1 MKRLYLLSLLIML
14 FVSTSALA
22 SPRTF
27 SQAKAIAERKAALLG
42 IKIDKKAAAKA
53 PSMNGE
59 TTTAVSPYYVFPFG
73 ENKGFAIVSGDDD
86 MPEIVGYADH
96 GTYDANNMPAAM
108 AAFLNNYRATIEA
121 MKQGNASAIK
131 NIAEAKALRAN
142 NTRATTAVSPLLG
155 DIKWNQSEPYNNM
168 CPKYDGTNL
177 SATGCVA
184 TAMAQVMMYWKYPKE
199 LKADINEYET
209 STHKLT
215 IAGETKGQKYDW
227 DNMLPTYTNNNYT
240 QTEADAVA
248 KLMLHCGKAVKMDYN
263 KESGANVTPAILA
276 KYFGY
281 DSDLMLDLPRSSFT
295 LAEWTALIDQELQAR
310 RPILYSGQTTDGGH
324 QFVCDGSDGN
334 GLYHINWGWGGFQ
347 DGYFDITILNPGQ
360 GGIGAGNVTDGYN
373 RSCYMIIGIQPDN
386 GKVDKPLTECPFVMV
401 LEGSYNGHSTGIELT
416 KPTRKNAT
424 DKFSI
429 TIKDWW
435 GNPTSNHFKGKLG
448 YGISNGKG
456 GYQLISKTIDRELTA
471 VKEDGSGSSTGTT
484 FTIDYAFPP
493 TGTYTIYAIYSTD
506 NGKTWKKCGYEGMRP
521 YVVES
526 TATTLS
532 LVKTQ
537 LTADITTDETHYN
550 GVEGTFKLSIT
561 NTGDDD
567 FIGLINVY
575 TSSTATR
582 PDDAIAQPYMTIPAH
597 STVTRN
603 VGITPTAV
611 GDMYVWIEDGE
622 SGEMLLNA
630 KNFNVEQSTA
640 PSFVLEKV
648 ETNATPNAYELEN
661 ARHNNYIVKAPRV
674 DDDKAEF
681 TYYIKN
687 NGGTASVKC
696 WTIAINAETNRGPY
710 TERTIK
716 FPGNGS
722 VTTIS
727 YSYTPKQV
735 GSNTMYGDIRLFNT
749 ETPEQ
754 RINITSKI
762 PNITYYLLNN
772 GIEVGSYEMAAIYPL
787 VYIAGKPNAISGVT
801 DSASSYVLG
810 GTSEIT
816 ILTEKAEHLSI
827 FRIDGSKVCDVIT
840 EANTAKHVTV
850 APGLY
855 IVRGKKIVVK

>member
-1 MKRLYLLSLLIML
+1 MKRLYLLSMLIML
-14 FVSTSALA
+14 FVSTPALA

-42 IKIDKKAAAKA
+42 IKIDSKAAAKA
-53 PSMNGE
+53 PSMNGG
-59 TTTAVSPYYVFPFG
+59 TATAVSPYYVFPFG

-155 DIKWNQSEPYNNM
+155 DIKWNQSTPYNNM
-168 CPKYDGTNL
+168 CPKYDDTNL

-184 TAMAQVMMYWKYPKE
+184 TAMAQVMMYWKYPNE
-199 LKADINEYET
+199 LKADINEYTT

-215 IAGETKGQKYDW
+215 VAGETKGQKYDW
-227 DNMLPTYTNNNYT
+227 DNMLPSYYSGNYNQT
-240 QTEADAVA
+240 QADAVA
-248 KLMLHCGKAVKMDYN
+248 KLMLHCGKAVEMDYGM
-263 KESGANVTPAILA
+263 ESGAIVTPGHLA

-281 DSDLMLDLPRSSFT
+281 DSDLMLDLSRTCFT
-295 LAEWTALIDQELQAR
+295 LAEWTAIIDKELQAK
-310 RPILYSGQTTDGGH
+310 RPILYSGRTTEGGH

-334 GLYHINWGWGGFQ
+334 GLYHINWGWGGYQ

-373 RSCYMIIGIQPDN
+373 RYCDMIIGIQPDN
-386 GKVDKPLTECPFVMV
+386 GKVDEPLVEIPFITVF
-401 LEGSYNGHSTGIELT
+401 YNDDQGHATGIELT
-416 KPTRKNAT
+416 KPTRQSTNE
-424 DKFSI
+424 KFSI
-429 TIKDWW
+429 NIKEWLANLTYNDF
-435 GNPTSNHFKGKLG
+435 NGKFG
-448 YGISNGKG
+448 YGISDGNG
-456 GYQLISKTIDRELTA
+456 GYQLVSNVENRKLTA
-471 VKEDGSGSSTGTT
+471 GVGKEQVVYDKTT
-484 FTIDYAFPP
+484 FNIDYAFAPNK
-493 TGTYTIYAIYSTD
+493 TYTIYAIYSTD
-506 NGKTWKKCGYEGMRP
+506 NGKTWKKCAYYYMQP
-521 YVVES
+521 YVVKS

-537 LTADITTDETHYN
+537 LTANITTKETQYS
-550 GVEGTFKLSIT
+550 GVEGTFELSIT
-561 NTGDDD
+561 NNGDDE
-567 FIGLINVY
+567 FIGLINAY
-575 TSSTATR
+575 TSSTATC

-597 STVTRN
+597 STVTREI
-603 VGITPTAV
+603 GITPTTA

-622 SGEMLLNA
+622 SGEMLVNA
-630 KNFNVEQSTA
+630 KKFNAEQSTA

-648 ETNATPNAYELEN
+648 ETNTTPNAYELEN
-661 ARHNNYIVKAPRV
+661 ARYKNNIVKAPRV

-696 WTIAINAETNRGPY
+696 WVIAFNAETNSGPY

-727 YSYTPKQV
+727 GSFTPEQV
-735 GSNTMYGDIRLFNT
+735 GSNTMIGELRLLNT
-749 ETPEQ
+749 EDKEP
-754 RINITSKI
+754 
-762 PNITYYLLNN
+762 
-772 GIEVGSYEMAAIYPL
+772 IEVHTDLPNVPYYVLVDGKEYGYYPFKAINPL
-787 VYIAGKPNAISGVT
+787 VYIAGKPNAISGVM

-816 ILTEKAEHLSI
+816 ILTEKAERLAI
-827 FRIDGSKVCDVIT
+827 YRIDGSKVCDVIT

-855 IVRGKKIVVK
+855 IVKGKKVAVR

>member
-14 FVSTSALA
+14 FVSTAALA

-53 PSMNGE
+53 PSMNGG

-227 DNMLPTYTNNNYT
+227 DNMLHTYTNNNYT
-240 QTEADAVA
+240 QTQADAVA
-248 KLMLHCGKAVKMDYN
+248 KLILHCGKAVEMDYGE
-263 KESGANVTPAILA
+263 ESGAIVTPGRLA

-281 DSDLMLDLPRSSFT
+281 DSDLMLDLMRSCFT
-295 LAEWTALIDQELQAR
+295 LAEWTAIIDKELQAK
-310 RPILYSGQTTDGGH
+310 RPILYSGRTTNGGH

-334 GLYHINWGWGGFQ
+334 GLYHINWGWGGYQ

-373 RSCYMIIGIQPDN
+373 RGCDMIIGIQPDN
-386 GKVDKPLTECPFVMV
+386 GKVDEPLAKIPSLIIEY
-401 LEGSYNGHSTGIELT
+401 YNSDDFTSGIELT
-416 KPTRKNAT
+416 KATRNNT
-424 DKFSI
+424 TEDFTI
-429 TIKDWW
+429 TINDCWD
-435 GNPTSNHFKGKLG
+435 NIYSTNIECLCG
-448 YGISNGKG
+448 YGISDGKG
-456 GYQLISKTIDRELTA
+456 GFKLISETENILMNGMRFGTILTINNRF
-471 VKEDGSGSSTGTT
+471 S
-484 FTIDYAFPP
+484 PN
-493 TGTYTIYAIYSTD
+493 GTYTIYAIYSTD
-506 NGKTWKKCGYEGMRP
+506 NGKTWKKCAYYYMRP
-521 YVVES
+521 YVVKA

-537 LTADITTDETHYN
+537 LTAEITSKETQYS
-550 GVEGTFKLSIT
+550 GVEGTFELSIT
-561 NTGDDD
+561 NNGDDE
-567 FIGLINVY
+567 FIGLINAY
-575 TSSTATR
+575 TSSTATC

-597 STVTRN
+597 STVTREI
-603 VGITPTAV
+603 GITPTAV
-611 GDMYVWIEDGE
+611 GDMFVWIEDGE

-630 KNFNVEQSTA
+630 KKFNVEQSTA

-661 ARHNNYIVKAPRV
+661 ARYINSIVKAPRV

-696 WTIAINAETNRGPY
+696 WTIALNAETNRGPY

-716 FPGNGS
+716 IPGNGS

-727 YSYTPKQV
+727 YSYTPEQV
-735 GSNTMYGDIRLFNT
+735 GSNTMYGEIRLFNT
-749 ETPEQ
+749 ETKKQIE
-754 RINITSKI
+754 ITTELPKV
-762 PNITYYLLNN
+762 PYYLLVDGKEN
-772 GIEVGSYEMAAIYPL
+772 GYYPFEAIKPL

-810 GTSEIT
+810 STGEIT
-816 ILTEKAEHLSI
+816 ILTEKAERLAI
-827 FRIDGSKVCDVIT
+827 YRIDGSKVCDVIT
-840 EANTAKHVTV
+840 EPNTAKHVTV

>member
-1 MKRLYLLSLLIML
+1 MLIML

-53 PSMNGE
+53 PSMNGGI
-59 TTTAVSPYYVFPFG
+59 TTAVSPYYVFPFG

-168 CPKYDGTNL
+168 CPSYDGTNL

-184 TAMAQVMMYWKYPKE
+184 TAMAQIMMYWKYPKE
-199 LKADINEYET
+199 LKADINKYET
-209 STHKLT
+209 YTHKLQV
-215 IAGETKGQKYDW
+215 AGELKGQKYDW

-240 QTEADAVA
+240 QTQADAVA
-248 KLMLHCGKAVKMDYN
+248 KLMLHCGKAVEMDYGE
-263 KESGANVTPAILA
+263 ESGAIVTPGRLA

-281 DSDLMLDLPRSSFT
+281 DSDLMLDLSRTCFT
-295 LAEWTALIDQELQAR
+295 LAEWTAIIDKELQAK
-310 RPILYSGQTTDGGH
+310 RPILYSGRTTNGGH

-334 GLYHINWGWGGFQ
+334 GLYHINWGWSGAG
-347 DGYFDITILNPGQ
+347 DGYFDITILNPSQ
-360 GGIGAGNVTDGYN
+360 GGIGAGNISDGFN

-386 GKVDKPLTECPFVMV
+386 GKVDEPLTECPFVMV
-401 LEGSYNGHSTGIELT
+401 LDGSYNGHSTGIELT
-416 KPTRKNAT
+416 KPTRKSAT

-448 YGISNGKG
+448 YGISDGKG
-456 GYQLISKTIDRELTA
+456 GYQLISKTTDLELTA
-471 VKEDGSGSSTGTT
+471 VNEDGSGNYKGTT

-521 YVVES
+521 YVVKS
-526 TATTLS
+526 SLTQLS

-537 LTADITTDETHYN
+537 LTADIATDETNYS
-550 GVEGTFKLSIT
+550 GIESTFKLSVT
-561 NTGDDD
+561 NNSDDE
-567 FIGLINVY
+567 FMGLINLY
-575 TSSTATR
+575 TSNTTTQ
-582 PDDAIAQPYMTIPAH
+582 PDDAVEGLYMTIPAH

-603 VGITPTAV
+603 VGITPTTA
-611 GDMYVWIEDGE
+611 GNMYVWVEDSEGQE
-622 SGEMLLNA
+622 LLLNA
-630 KNFNVEQSTA
+630 KKFNVEQTTA
-640 PSFVLEKV
+640 PSLVLEKV
-648 ETNATPNAYELEN
+648 ETNATPYAYERKN
-661 ARHNNYIVKAPRV
+661 ARYSTNNVKVPRV

-681 TYYIKN
+681 KYYIRN
-687 NGGTASVKC
+687 NGGTTSVKC
-696 WTIAINAETNRGPY
+696 WLIAFNTETGKGPY
-710 TERTIK
+710 TEKTIRI
-716 FPGNGS
+716 PGNGS
-722 VTTIS
+722 TTTIS
-727 YSYTPKQV
+727 YEFTPEQI
-735 GSNTMYGDIRLFNT
+735 GSNTLMGELRLFNT
-749 ETPEQ
+749 ETNAQITIPTSLPKIKYYVLVDGKENGYYE
-754 RINITSKI
+754 IN
-762 PNITYYLLNN
+762 
-772 GIEVGSYEMAAIYPL
+772 AINPL
-787 VYIAGKPNAISGVT
+787 VYVAGKPNAISGVT
-801 DSASSYVLG
+801 DSASSYVIG

-816 ILTEKAEHLSI
+816 ILTEKAERLPI

>member
-1 MKRLYLLSLLIML
+1 MKRLYLFSMLMML

-42 IKIDKKAAAKA
+42 IKIDSKAAAKA
-53 PSMNGE
+53 PSMNGGIA
-59 TTTAVSPYYVFPFG
+59 TAVSPYYVFPFG

-155 DIKWNQSEPYNNM
+155 DIKWNQSTPYNNM
-168 CPKYDGTNL
+168 CPKYDDTNL

-184 TAMAQVMMYWKYPKE
+184 TAMAQVMMYWKYPNE
-199 LKADINEYET
+199 LKADIQGYKT
-209 STHKLT
+209 STHELT
-215 IAGETKGQKYDW
+215 VAGETKGQKYDW
-227 DNMLPTYTNNNYT
+227 ENMLPSYYSGNYNQT
-240 QTEADAVA
+240 QADAVA
-248 KLMLHCGKAVKMDYN
+248 KLMLHCGKAVEMDYGE
-263 KESGANVTPAILA
+263 ESGAIVTPGHLA

-281 DSDLMLDLPRSSFT
+281 DSDLMLDLSRTCFT
-295 LAEWTALIDQELQAR
+295 LAEWTAIIDKELQAK
-310 RPILYSGQTTDGGH
+310 RPILYSGLTTEGGH

-334 GLYHINWGWGGFQ
+334 GLYHINWGWGGYQ

-373 RSCYMIIGIQPDN
+373 RYCDMIIGIQPDN
-386 GKVDKPLTECPFVMV
+386 GKVDEPLAEIPS
-401 LEGSYNGHSTGIELT
+401 LIIEYYNSNDFTSGIELT
-416 KPTRKNAT
+416 KATRNNT
-424 DKFSI
+424 TEDFTI
-429 TIKDWW
+429 TINDCWD
-435 GNPTSNHFKGKLG
+435 NVYSTNTECLCG
-448 YGISNGKG
+448 YGISDGKG
-456 GYQLISKTIDRELTA
+456 GYKLISETENILMNGTRFGTILTINNRF
-471 VKEDGSGSSTGTT
+471 S
-484 FTIDYAFPP
+484 PN
-493 TGTYTIYAIYSTD
+493 GTYTIYAIYSTD
-506 NGKTWKKCGYEGMRP
+506 NGKTWKKCAYYYMQP
-521 YVVES
+521 YVVKS

-537 LTADITTDETHYN
+537 LTADITTKETQYS
-550 GVEGTFKLSIT
+550 GVEGTFELSIT
-561 NTGDDD
+561 NNGDDE
-567 FIGLINVY
+567 FIGLINAY
-575 TSSTATR
+575 TSSTATC

-597 STVTRN
+597 STVIREI
-603 VGITPTAV
+603 GITPTAV

-622 SGEMLLNA
+622 SGEMLLSAKKFNA
-630 KNFNVEQSTA
+630 EQSTA

-648 ETNATPNAYELEN
+648 ETNATPDAYELEN
-661 ARHNNYIVKAPRV
+661 ARYKNNIVKAPRV

-696 WTIAINAETNRGPY
+696 WVIAFNAETNSGPY

-727 YSYTPKQV
+727 YSYTPEQV
-735 GSNTMYGDIRLFNT
+735 GSNTMIGGLRLLNT
-749 ETPEQ
+749 EDKEP
-754 RINITSKI
+754 
-762 PNITYYLLNN
+762 
-772 GIEVGSYEMAAIYPL
+772 IEVHTDLPNVPYYVLVDGKENGYYPFKAINPL
-787 VYIAGKPNAISGVT
+787 VYVAGKPNAISGVM

-816 ILTEKAEHLSI
+816 ILTEKAERLAI
-827 FRIDGSKVCDVIT
+827 YRINGSKVCDVIT

-855 IVRGKKIVVK
+855 IVKGKKVAVR

>member
-1 MKRLYLLSLLIML
+1 MKRLYLLSMLIML

-53 PSMNGE
+53 PSMNGVIA
-59 TTTAVSPYYVFPFG
+59 TAVSPYYVFPFG

-155 DIKWNQSEPYNNM
+155 DIKWNQSTPYNNM
-168 CPKYDGTNL
+168 CPKYDDTNL

-199 LKADINEYET
+199 LKADINEYKT
-209 STHKLT
+209 STHELT
-215 IAGETKGQKYDW
+215 VAGETKGQKYDW
-227 DNMLPTYTNNNYT
+227 DNMLPSYSNVNYT
-240 QTEADAVA
+240 QTQADAVA
-248 KLMLHCGKAVKMDYN
+248 KLMLHCGKVVEMDYGE
-263 KESGANVTPAILA
+263 ESGAIVTPDHLA

-281 DSDLMLDLPRSSFT
+281 DSDLMLDLSRTCFT
-295 LAEWTALIDQELQAR
+295 LAEWTAIIDKELQAK
-310 RPILYSGQTTDGGH
+310 RPILYSGLTTEGGH

-334 GLYHINWGWGGFQ
+334 GLYHINWGWGGYQ

-373 RSCYMIIGIQPDN
+373 RYCDMIIGIQPDN
-386 GKVDKPLTECPFVMV
+386 GKVDEPLAEIPS
-401 LEGSYNGHSTGIELT
+401 LIIEYYNSNDFTSGIELT
-416 KPTRKNAT
+416 KATRNNT
-424 DKFSI
+424 TEDFTI
-429 TIKDWW
+429 TINDCWD
-435 GNPTSNHFKGKLG
+435 NVYSTNTECLCG
-448 YGISNGKG
+448 YGISDGKG
-456 GYQLISKTIDRELTA
+456 GYKLISETENILMNGTRFGTILTINNRF
-471 VKEDGSGSSTGTT
+471 S
-484 FTIDYAFPP
+484 PN
-493 TGTYTIYAIYSTD
+493 GTYTIYAIYSTD
-506 NGKTWKKCGYEGMRP
+506 NGKTWKKCAYYYMQP
-521 YVVES
+521 YVVKS

-537 LTADITTDETHYN
+537 LTAEITSKETQYS
-550 GVEGTFKLSIT
+550 GVEGTFELSIT
-561 NTGDDD
+561 NNGDDD
-567 FIGLINVY
+567 FIGLINAY
-575 TSSTATR
+575 TSSTTTC

-597 STVTRN
+597 STVIREI
-603 VGITPTAV
+603 GITPTTA

-622 SGEMLLNA
+622 SGEMLVNA
-630 KNFNVEQSTA
+630 KKFNAEQSTA

-648 ETNATPNAYELEN
+648 ETNATPYAYELEN
-661 ARHNNYIVKAPRV
+661 ARYINSIVKAPRV

-696 WTIAINAETNRGPY
+696 WVIAFNAETNSGPY

-722 VTTIS
+722 ITTIS
-727 YSYTPKQV
+727 GSFTPEQV
-735 GSNTMYGDIRLFNT
+735 GSNTMIGELRLLNT
-749 ETPEQ
+749 ENEKPIEITTDLPNVPYYVLVDGKEYGYYPFKA
-754 RINITSKI
+754 IN
-762 PNITYYLLNN
+762 
-772 GIEVGSYEMAAIYPL
+772 PL
-787 VYIAGKPNAISGVT
+787 VYIAGKPNAISGVM

-816 ILTEKAEHLSI
+816 ILTEKAERLAI
-827 FRIDGSKVCDVIT
+827 YRIDGSKVCDVIT

-855 IVRGKKIVVK
+855 IVKGKKVVVR

>member
-53 PSMNGE
+53 PSMNGG

-184 TAMAQVMMYWKYPKE
+184 TAMAQVMMYWKYPNE
-199 LKADINEYET
+199 LKADIQGYKT
-209 STHKLT
+209 STHELT
-215 IAGETKGQKYDW
+215 VAGELKGQKYDW
-227 DNMLPTYTNNNYT
+227 DNMLPTYTINNYT
-240 QTEADAVA
+240 QTQADAVA
-248 KLMLHCGKAVKMDYN
+248 KLMLHCGKAVEMDYGE
-263 KESGANVTPAILA
+263 ESGANVTPGCLA

-281 DSDLMLDLPRSSFT
+281 DSDLMLNLSRTCFT
-295 LAEWTALIDQELQAR
+295 LAEWTAIIDKELQAK
-310 RPILYSGQTTDGGH
+310 RPILYSGRTTEGGH
-324 QFVCDGSDGN
+324 QFVCDGSDSN
-334 GLYHINWGWGGFQ
+334 GLYHINWGWGGYQ

-373 RSCYMIIGIQPDN
+373 RYCDMIIGIQPDN
-386 GKVDKPLTECPFVMV
+386 GKVDEPLAEIPS
-401 LEGSYNGHSTGIELT
+401 LIIEYYNSNDFTSGIELT
-416 KPTRKNAT
+416 KATRNNT
-424 DKFSI
+424 TEDFTI
-429 TIKDWW
+429 TINDCWD
-435 GNPTSNHFKGKLG
+435 NVYSTNTECLCG
-448 YGISNGKG
+448 YGISDGKG
-456 GYQLISKTIDRELTA
+456 GYKLISETENILMNGTRFGTILKINNRF
-471 VKEDGSGSSTGTT
+471 S
-484 FTIDYAFPP
+484 PN
-493 TGTYTIYAIYSTD
+493 GTYTIYAIYSTD
-506 NGKTWKKCGYEGMRP
+506 NGKTWKKCAYYYMQP
-521 YVVES
+521 YVVKS

-537 LTADITTDETHYN
+537 LTADITTKETQYS
-550 GVEGTFKLSIT
+550 GVEGTFELSIT
-561 NTGDDD
+561 NNGDDD
-567 FIGLINVY
+567 FIGLINAY
-575 TSSTATR
+575 TSSTATC

-597 STVTRN
+597 STVTREI
-603 VGITPTAV
+603 GITPTTA

-630 KNFNVEQSTA
+630 KKFNAEQSTA

-648 ETNATPNAYELEN
+648 ETNTTSNAYELEN
-661 ARHNNYIVKAPRV
+661 ARYKNNIVKAPRV

-696 WTIAINAETNRGPY
+696 WVIAFNAETNSGPY
-710 TERTIK
+710 TERIIK

-727 YSYTPKQV
+727 GSFTPEQV
-735 GSNTMYGDIRLFNT
+735 GSNTMIGELRLLNT
-749 ETPEQ
+749 EDKEP
-754 RINITSKI
+754 
-762 PNITYYLLNN
+762 
-772 GIEVGSYEMAAIYPL
+772 IEVHTDLPNVPYYVLVNGEVIGYYNLKAINPL
-787 VYIAGKPNAISGVT
+787 VYVAGKPNAISGVM
-801 DSASSYVLG
+801 DSASSYVLS

-816 ILTEKAEHLSI
+816 ILTEKAERLVI
-827 FRIDGSKVCDVIT
+827 YRIDGSKVCDVIT

-855 IVRGKKIVVK
+855 IVKGKKVAVR

>member
-1 MKRLYLLSLLIML
+1 MLIML

-53 PSMNGE
+53 PSMNGG

-96 GTYDANNMPAAM
+96 GTYDANKMPAAM

-142 NTRATTAVSPLLG
+142 STRATTAVSPLLG
-155 DIKWNQSEPYNNM
+155 DIKWNQSTPYNNM
-168 CPKYDGTNL
+168 CPKYDDTNL

-184 TAMAQVMMYWKYPKE
+184 TAMAQVMMYWKYPNE
-199 LKADINEYET
+199 LKTDINEYKT
-209 STHKLT
+209 STHELT
-215 IAGETKGQKYDW
+215 VAGETKGQKYDW
-227 DNMLPTYTNNNYT
+227 DNMLPSYSNVNYNQT
-240 QTEADAVA
+240 QADAVA
-248 KLMLHCGKAVKMDYN
+248 KLMLHCGKAVEMDYGE
-263 KESGANVTPAILA
+263 ESGAIVTPDHLA

-281 DSDLMLDLPRSSFT
+281 DSDLMLDLSRTCFT
-295 LAEWTALIDQELQAR
+295 LAEWTAIIDKELQAK
-310 RPILYSGQTTDGGH
+310 RPILYSGLTTNGGH

-334 GLYHINWGWGGFQ
+334 GLYHINWGWGGYQ

-373 RSCYMIIGIQPDN
+373 RYCDMIIGIQPDN
-386 GKVDKPLTECPFVMV
+386 GKVDEPLAEIPS
-401 LEGSYNGHSTGIELT
+401 LIIEYYNSNDFTSGIELT
-416 KPTRKNAT
+416 KATRNNT
-424 DKFSI
+424 TEDFTI
-429 TIKDWW
+429 TINDCWD
-435 GNPTSNHFKGKLG
+435 NVYSTNTECLCG
-448 YGISNGKG
+448 YGISDGKG
-456 GYQLISKTIDRELTA
+456 GYKLISETENILMNGTRFGTILTINNRF
-471 VKEDGSGSSTGTT
+471 S
-484 FTIDYAFPP
+484 PN
-493 TGTYTIYAIYSTD
+493 GTYTIYAIYSTD
-506 NGKTWKKCGYEGMRP
+506 NGKTWKKCAYYYMQP
-521 YVVES
+521 YVVKS

-537 LTADITTDETHYN
+537 LTADITTRETQYS
-550 GVEGTFKLSIT
+550 GVEGTFELSIT
-561 NTGDDD
+561 NNGDDE
-567 FIGLINVY
+567 FIGLINAY
-575 TSSTATR
+575 TSSTTTC

-597 STVTRN
+597 STVIREI
-603 VGITPTAV
+603 GITPTTV

-630 KNFNVEQSTA
+630 KKFNVEQSTA

-648 ETNATPNAYELEN
+648 ETNTTPDAYELEN
-661 ARHNNYIVKAPRV
+661 ARYINSIVKAPRV

-696 WTIAINAETNRGPY
+696 WVIAFNAETNSGPY

-727 YSYTPKQV
+727 GSFTPEQV
-735 GSNTMYGDIRLFNT
+735 GSNTMIGGLRLLNT
-749 ETPEQ
+749 EGKEP
-754 RINITSKI
+754 
-762 PNITYYLLNN
+762 
-772 GIEVGSYEMAAIYPL
+772 IEVHTDLPNVPYYVLVDGKENGYYPFKAINPL
-787 VYIAGKPNAISGVT
+787 VYVAGKPNAINGVM

-816 ILTEKAEHLSI
+816 ILTEKAERLAI
-827 FRIDGSKVCDVIT
+827 YRIDGSKVCDVIT

-855 IVRGKKIVVK
+855 IVKGKKVAVR

>member
-1 MKRLYLLSLLIML
+1 MLIML

-42 IKIDKKAAAKA
+42 IKIDSKAAAKA
-53 PSMNGE
+53 PSMNGG
-59 TTTAVSPYYVFPFG
+59 TATAVSPYYVFPFG

-155 DIKWNQSEPYNNM
+155 DIKWNQSTPYNNM
-168 CPKYDGTNL
+168 CPKYDDTNL

-184 TAMAQVMMYWKYPKE
+184 TAMAQVMMYWKYPNE
-199 LKADINEYET
+199 LKADINEYTT

-215 IAGETKGQKYDW
+215 VAGETKGQKYDW
-227 DNMLPTYTNNNYT
+227 DNMLPSYYSGNYNQT
-240 QTEADAVA
+240 QADAVA
-248 KLMLHCGKAVKMDYN
+248 KLMLHCGKAVEMDYGM
-263 KESGANVTPAILA
+263 ESGAIVTPGHLA

-281 DSDLMLDLPRSSFT
+281 DSDLMLDLSRTCFT
-295 LAEWTALIDQELQAR
+295 LAEWTAIIDKELQAK
-310 RPILYSGQTTDGGH
+310 RPILYSGRTTEGGH

-334 GLYHINWGWGGFQ
+334 GLYHINWGWGGYQ

-373 RSCYMIIGIQPDN
+373 RYCDMIIGIQPDN
-386 GKVDKPLTECPFVMV
+386 GKVDEPLVEIPFITVF
-401 LEGSYNGHSTGIELT
+401 YNDDQGHATGIELT
-416 KPTRKNAT
+416 KPTRQSTNE
-424 DKFSI
+424 KFSI
-429 TIKDWW
+429 NIKEWLANLTYNDF
-435 GNPTSNHFKGKLG
+435 NGKFG
-448 YGISNGKG
+448 YGISDGNG
-456 GYQLISKTIDRELTA
+456 GYQLVSNVENRKLTA
-471 VKEDGSGSSTGTT
+471 GVGKEQVVYDKTT
-484 FTIDYAFPP
+484 FNIDYAFAPNK
-493 TGTYTIYAIYSTD
+493 TYTIYAIYSTD
-506 NGKTWKKCGYEGMRP
+506 NGKTWKKCAYYYMQP
-521 YVVES
+521 YVVKS

-537 LTADITTDETHYN
+537 LTADITTKETQYS
-550 GVEGTFKLSIT
+550 GVEGTFELSIT
-561 NTGDDD
+561 NNGDDE
-567 FIGLINVY
+567 FIGLINAY
-575 TSSTATR
+575 TSSTATC

-597 STVTRN
+597 STVTREI
-603 VGITPTAV
+603 GITPTTA

-622 SGEMLLNA
+622 SGEMLVNA
-630 KNFNVEQSTA
+630 KKFNAEQSTA

-648 ETNATPNAYELEN
+648 ETNTTPNAYELEN
-661 ARHNNYIVKAPRV
+661 ARYKNNIVKAPRV

-696 WTIAINAETNRGPY
+696 WVIAFNAETNSGPY

-727 YSYTPKQV
+727 GSFTPEQV
-735 GSNTMYGDIRLFNT
+735 GSNTMIGELRLLNT
-749 ETPEQ
+749 EDKEP
-754 RINITSKI
+754 
-762 PNITYYLLNN
+762 
-772 GIEVGSYEMAAIYPL
+772 IEVHTDLPNVPYYVLVDGKEYGYYPFKAINPL
-787 VYIAGKPNAISGVT
+787 VYIAGKPNAISGVM

-816 ILTEKAEHLSI
+816 ILTEKAERLAI
-827 FRIDGSKVCDVIT
+827 YRIDGSKVCDVIT

-855 IVRGKKIVVK
+855 IVKGKKVAVR

>member
-53 PSMNGE
+53 PSMNGG

-184 TAMAQVMMYWKYPKE
+184 TAMAQVMMYWEYPKE
-199 LKADINEYET
+199 LKADINKYET

-240 QTEADAVA
+240 QTQADAVA
-248 KLMLHCGKAVKMDYN
+248 KLMLHCGKAVEMDYGE
-263 KESGANVTPAILA
+263 ESGANVTPGRLA

-281 DSDLMLDLPRSSFT
+281 DSDLMLDLMRSCFT
-295 LAEWTALIDQELQAR
+295 LAEWTAIIDKELQAK
-310 RPILYSGQTTDGGH
+310 RPILYSGRTTNGGH

-334 GLYHINWGWGGFQ
+334 GLYHINWGWGGYQ

-373 RSCYMIIGIQPDN
+373 RGCDMIIGIQPDN
-386 GKVDKPLTECPFVMV
+386 GKVDEPLADVPALRIQHFSNNNLT
-401 LEGSYNGHSTGIELT
+401 TGIDLT
-416 KPTRKNAT
+416 KATRTNINEDFT
-424 DKFSI
+424 I
-429 TIKDWW
+429 TINEWW
-435 GNPTSNHFKGKLG
+435 ANPYTTNINCIVG
-448 YGISNGKG
+448 YGISDGKG
-456 GYQLISKTIDRELTA
+456 GYELISKTENINM
-471 VKEDGSGSSTGTT
+471 DGIKDNGRYSLCGS
-484 FTIDYAFPP
+484 TITINNRFSPN
-493 TGTYTIYAIYSTD
+493 GTYTIYGIYSTD
-506 NGKTWKKCGYEGMRP
+506 NGKTWKKCAYYNMRP
-521 YVVES
+521 YVVKS
-526 TATTLS
+526 TATTLT

-561 NTGDDD
+561 NNGDDE
-567 FIGLINVY
+567 FIGLINAY
-575 TSSTATR
+575 TSSTTTCS
-582 PDDAIAQPYMTIPAH
+582 DDAIAQPYMTIPAH
-597 STVTRN
+597 STVTREI
-603 VGITPTAV
+603 GITPTAV

-630 KNFNVEQSTA
+630 KKFNVEQSTE
-640 PSFVLEKV
+640 PSYTIVSV
-648 ETNATPNAYELEN
+648 TTNATPGVYETEKAYIN
-661 ARHNNYIVKAPRV
+661 TDKVKVPRV
-674 DDDKAEF
+674 DDEKAEF
-681 TYYIKN
+681 TFGIRN
-687 NGGTASVKC
+687 NGGTGVLKYIFWVWNSENDSYKLVNTVYKKK
-696 WTIAINAETNRGPY
+696 I
-710 TERTIK
+710 
-716 FPGNGS
+716 PGNGEI
-722 VTTIS
+722 TYLPIS
-727 YSYTPKQV
+727 
-735 GSNTMYGDIRLFNT
+735 F
-749 ETPEQ
+749 TPEFAGG
-754 RINITSKI
+754 NT
-762 PNITYYLLNN
+762 
-772 GIEVGSYEMAAIYPL
+772 IYPL
-787 VYIAGKPNAISGVT
+787 IEQIDSNGKNDAIPTSLPNYFIPIVGNENYGYKFNGSNPVVYIAGKPNAISGVT

-816 ILTEKAEHLSI
+816 ILTEKAERLSI

-855 IVRGKKIVVK
+855 IVKGKKVAVR

>member
-53 PSMNGE
+53 PSMNGG

-177 SATGCVA
+177 SATECVA

-209 STHKLT
+209 YTHKLQV
-215 IAGETKGQKYDW
+215 AGESKGQKYDW

-240 QTEADAVA
+240 QTQADAVA
-248 KLMLHCGKAVKMDYN
+248 KLMLHCGKAVEMDYGE
-263 KESGANVTPAILA
+263 ESGANVTPGRLA

-281 DSDLMLDLPRSSFT
+281 DSDLMLDLMRSCFT
-295 LAEWTALIDQELQAR
+295 LAEWTAIIDKELQAK
-310 RPILYSGQTTDGGH
+310 RPILYSGRTTNGGH

-334 GLYHINWGWGGFQ
+334 GLYHINWGWGGYQ

-373 RSCYMIIGIQPDN
+373 RGCDMIIGIQPDN
-386 GKVDKPLTECPFVMV
+386 GKVDEPLADVPALRIQHFSNNNLT
-401 LEGSYNGHSTGIELT
+401 TGIDLT
-416 KPTRKNAT
+416 KATRTNINEDFT
-424 DKFSI
+424 I
-429 TIKDWW
+429 TINEWW
-435 GNPTSNHFKGKLG
+435 ANPYTTNINCIVG
-448 YGISNGKG
+448 YGISDGKG
-456 GYQLISKTIDRELTA
+456 GYELISKTENINM
-471 VKEDGSGSSTGTT
+471 DGIKDNGRYSLCGS
-484 FTIDYAFPP
+484 TITINNRFSPN
-493 TGTYTIYAIYSTD
+493 GTYTIYGIYSTD
-506 NGKTWKKCGYEGMRP
+506 NGKIWKKCAYYNMRP
-521 YVVES
+521 YVVKS
-526 TATTLS
+526 TATTLT

-537 LTADITTDETHYN
+537 LTAEITSKETQYS
-550 GVEGTFKLSIT
+550 GVEGTFELSIT
-561 NTGDDD
+561 NNGDDE
-567 FIGLINVY
+567 FIGLINAY
-575 TSSTATR
+575 TSSTATC

-597 STVTRN
+597 STVTREI
-603 VGITPTAV
+603 GITPTTV

-630 KNFNVEQSTA
+630 KKFNVEQSTE
-640 PSFVLEKV
+640 PSYTIVSV
-648 ETNATPNAYELEN
+648 TTNATPGVYETEKAYIN
-661 ARHNNYIVKAPRV
+661 TNKVKVPRV
-674 DDDKAEF
+674 DDEKAEF
-681 TYYIKN
+681 TFGIRN
-687 NGGTASVKC
+687 NGGTGVLKYVIWAWNIETGSMKAS
-696 WTIAINAETNRGPY
+696 RYY
-710 TERTIK
+710 TK
-716 FPGNGS
+716 KMQGNG
-722 VTTIS
+722 
-727 YSYTPKQV
+727 
-735 GSNTMYGDIRLFNT
+735 
-749 ETPEQ
+749 
-754 RINITSKI
+754 
-762 PNITYYLLNN
+762 NITYLSESFTPEFTGTNLFCPWIQIVDSNN
-772 GIEVGSYEMAAIYPL
+772 QYTNIPTSLPEYFIPCIEIEESGYNWKGERPL
-787 VYIAGKPNAISGVT
+787 VYIAGKPNAISGVVM

-816 ILTEKAEHLSI
+816 ILTEKAERLSI

-855 IVRGKKIVVK
+855 IVKGKKVAVR

>member
-1 MKRLYLLSLLIML
+1 MLIML

-42 IKIDKKAAAKA
+42 IKIDSKTAAKA
-53 PSMNGE
+53 PSMNGG
-59 TTTAVSPYYVFPFG
+59 TATAVSPYYVFPFG

-96 GTYDANNMPAAM
+96 GTYDANKMPAAM

-168 CPKYDGTNL
+168 CPKYDDTNL

-199 LKADINEYET
+199 LKADIQGYKT
-209 STHKLT
+209 STHELT
-215 IAGETKGQKYDW
+215 VAGETKGQKYDW
-227 DNMLPTYTNNNYT
+227 ENMLPSYYSGNYNQT
-240 QTEADAVA
+240 QADAVA
-248 KLMLHCGKAVKMDYN
+248 KLMLHCGKAVEMDYGM
-263 KESGANVTPAILA
+263 ESGAIVTPDHLA

-281 DSDLMLDLPRSSFT
+281 DSDLMLDLSRTCFT
-295 LAEWTALIDQELQAR
+295 LAEWTAIIDNELQAK
-310 RPILYSGQTTDGGH
+310 RPILYSGLTTEGGH

-334 GLYHINWGWGGFQ
+334 GLYHINWGWGGYQ

-373 RSCYMIIGIQPDN
+373 RYCDMIIGIQPDN
-386 GKVDKPLTECPFVMV
+386 GKVDEPLAEIPS
-401 LEGSYNGHSTGIELT
+401 LIIEYYNSNDFTSGIELT
-416 KPTRKNAT
+416 KATRNNT
-424 DKFSI
+424 TEDFTI
-429 TIKDWW
+429 TINDCWD
-435 GNPTSNHFKGKLG
+435 NVYSTNTECLCG
-448 YGISNGKG
+448 YGISDGKG
-456 GYQLISKTIDRELTA
+456 GYKLISETENILMNGTRFGTILTINNRF
-471 VKEDGSGSSTGTT
+471 S
-484 FTIDYAFPP
+484 PN
-493 TGTYTIYAIYSTD
+493 GTYTIYAIYSTD
-506 NGKTWKKCGYEGMRP
+506 NGKTWKKCAYYYMQP
-521 YVVES
+521 YVVKA

-537 LTADITTDETHYN
+537 LTADITSNEKQYS
-550 GVEGTFKLSIT
+550 GVEGTFELSIT
-561 NTGDDD
+561 NNGDDE
-567 FIGLINVY
+567 FIGLINAY
-575 TSSTATR
+575 TSSTATC

-597 STVTRN
+597 STVTREI
-603 VGITPTAV
+603 GITPTAV

-630 KNFNVEQSTA
+630 KKFNVEQSTA

-648 ETNATPNAYELEN
+648 ETNATPDAYELEN
-661 ARHNNYIVKAPRV
+661 ARYINSIVKAPRV

-710 TERTIK
+710 TKRTIK

-727 YSYTPKQV
+727 YSYTPEQV
-735 GSNTMYGDIRLFNT
+735 GSNTMYGEIRLFNT
-749 ETPEQ
+749 ENEKPIE
-754 RINITSKI
+754 ITTDL
-762 PNITYYLLNN
+762 PNVPYYVLVD
-772 GIEVGSYEMAAIYPL
+772 GKEYGYYPFEAIKPL
-787 VYIAGKPNAISGVT
+787 VYVAGKPNAISGVM

-816 ILTEKAEHLSI
+816 ILTEKAERLAI
-827 FRIDGSKVCDVIT
+827 YRIDGSKVCDVIT

-855 IVRGKKIVVK
+855 IVKGKKVAVR

>member
-1 MKRLYLLSLLIML
+1 MKRLYLLSMLIML

-53 PSMNGE
+53 PSMNGG

-155 DIKWNQSEPYNNM
+155 DIKWNQSEPYNNI

-199 LKADINEYET
+199 LKADINEYKT
-209 STHKLT
+209 YTHKLT

-227 DNMLPTYTNNNYT
+227 DNMLPTYTINNYT
-240 QTEADAVA
+240 QTQADAVA
-248 KLMLHCGKAVKMDYN
+248 KLMLHCGKAVEMDYGE
-263 KESGANVTPAILA
+263 ESGANVTPGRLA

-281 DSDLMLDLPRSSFT
+281 DSDLMLNLMRTCFT
-295 LAEWTALIDQELQAR
+295 LAEWTAIIDKELQAK
-310 RPILYSGQTTDGGH
+310 RPILYSGRTTNGGH

-334 GLYHINWGWGGFQ
+334 GLYHINWGWGGYQ

-373 RSCYMIIGIQPDN
+373 RNCNMIIGIQPDN
-386 GKVDKPLTECPFVMV
+386 GTVDEPLADVPSLIIEY
-401 LEGSYNGHSTGIELT
+401 YNSDEFTSGIELT
-416 KPTRKNAT
+416 KATRNNT
-424 DKFSI
+424 TEDF
-429 TIKDWW
+429 TIKINDCWD
-435 GNPTSNHFKGKLG
+435 NIYSTNIECLCG
-448 YGISNGKG
+448 YGISDGKG
-456 GYQLISKTIDRELTA
+456 GFKLISETENILMNGTLF
-471 VKEDGSGSSTGTT
+471 GTT
-484 FTIDYAFPP
+484 LTINNRFSPN
-493 TGTYTIYAIYSTD
+493 GTYTIYAIYSTD
-506 NGKTWKKCGYEGMRP
+506 NGKTWKKCAYYYMQP
-521 YVVES
+521 YVVKA

-537 LTADITTDETHYN
+537 LTAEITSKETQYS
-550 GVEGTFKLSIT
+550 GVEGTFELSIT
-561 NTGDDD
+561 NNGDDE
-567 FIGLINVY
+567 FIGLINAY
-575 TSSTATR
+575 TSSTATC

-597 STVTRN
+597 STVTREI
-603 VGITPTAV
+603 GITPTAV
-611 GDMYVWIEDGE
+611 GYMYVWIEDGE
-622 SGEMLLNA
+622 SGEMLKNA
-630 KNFNVEQSTA
+630 IKFEVEQSTA

-648 ETNATPNAYELEN
+648 ETNATPDAYELEN
-661 ARHNNYIVKAPRV
+661 ARYNNYIVKAPRV

-696 WTIAINAETNRGPY
+696 WVIAFNAETNSGPY

-716 FPGNGS
+716 IPGNGS

-727 YSYTPKQV
+727 GSFTPEQV
-735 GSNTMYGDIRLFNT
+735 GSNTMIGELRLLN
-749 ETPEQ
+749 PENNEQ
-754 RINITSKI
+754 ININNTLPKI
-762 PNITYYLLNN
+762 PYDVLVN
-772 GIEVGSYEMAAIYPL
+772 GEVIGHYNLEAINPL
-787 VYIAGKPNAISGVT
+787 VYIAGKPNAISGVM

-816 ILTEKAEHLSI
+816 ILTEKAERLSI

>member
-53 PSMNGE
+53 PSMNGG

-121 MKQGNASAIK
+121 VKQGNASAIK

-155 DIKWNQSEPYNNM
+155 DIKWNQSTPYNNM
-168 CPKYDGTNL
+168 CPKYDDTNL

-199 LKADINEYET
+199 LKADINEYKT
-209 STHKLT
+209 STHELT
-215 IAGETKGQKYDW
+215 VAGETKGQKYDW
-227 DNMLPTYTNNNYT
+227 DNMLPSYSNVNYNQT
-240 QTEADAVA
+240 QADAVA
-248 KLMLHCGKAVKMDYN
+248 KLMLHCGKAVKMNYSM
-263 KESGANVTPAILA
+263 ESGAIVTPGHLA

-281 DSDLMLDLPRSSFT
+281 DSDLMLDLSRTCFT
-295 LAEWTALIDQELQAR
+295 LAEWTAIIDKELQAK
-310 RPILYSGQTTDGGH
+310 RPILYGGQTTKSGH

-334 GLYHINWGWGGFQ
+334 GLYHINWGWGGYQ

-373 RSCYMIIGIQPDN
+373 RDCDMIIGIQPDN
-386 GKVDKPLTECPFVMV
+386 GKVDEPLADVPALRIEHFSNNNLT
-401 LEGSYNGHSTGIELT
+401 TGIELT
-416 KPTRKNAT
+416 NAT
-424 DKFSI
+424 RNNINEDFTI
-429 TIKDWW
+429 TINEWW
-435 GNPTSNHFKGKLG
+435 ANPYTSKIDCIVG
-448 YGISNGKG
+448 YGISDGKG
-456 GYQLISKTIDRELTA
+456 GYKLISVTENIKM
-471 VKEDGSGSSTGTT
+471 DGINDNGRYSLSGS
-484 FTIDYAFPP
+484 TITINNRFSPN
-493 TGTYTIYAIYSTD
+493 GTYTIYAIYSTD
-506 NGKTWKKCGYEGMRP
+506 NGKTWKKCAYYYMQP
-521 YVVES
+521 YVVKS

-537 LTADITTDETHYN
+537 LTADITTKETQYS
-550 GVEGTFKLSIT
+550 GVEGTFELSIT
-561 NTGDDD
+561 NNGDDD
-567 FIGLINVY
+567 FIGLINAY
-575 TSSTATR
+575 TSGTATC

-597 STVTRN
+597 STVIREI
-603 VGITPTAV
+603 GITPTTA

-622 SGEMLLNA
+622 SGEMLVNA
-630 KNFNVEQSTA
+630 KKFNAEQSTE
-640 PSFVLEKV
+640 PSYTIVSV
-648 ETNATPNAYELEN
+648 TTNATPGVYETENAYIN
-661 ARHNNYIVKAPRV
+661 TDKVKVPRI

-681 TYYIKN
+681 TFGIRN
-687 NGGTASVKC
+687 DGGTGMLKYVIWAWNIETGTMKASRYYAQKM
-696 WTIAINAETNRGPY
+696 
-710 TERTIK
+710 
-716 FPGNGS
+716 PGNG
-722 VTTIS
+722 
-727 YSYTPKQV
+727 
-735 GSNTMYGDIRLFNT
+735 
-749 ETPEQ
+749 
-754 RINITSKI
+754 
-762 PNITYYLLNN
+762 NITYLSESFTPEFTGTNFFCPWIQIVNSNDQYTNIPTSLSKYVIPFIENENN
-772 GIEVGSYEMAAIYPL
+772 GREWYGDRPL
-787 VYIAGKPNAISGVT
+787 VYIAGKPNAISGVM

-810 GTSEIT
+810 GTSEIA
-816 ILTEKAEHLSI
+816 ILTEKAERLAI
-827 FRIDGSKVCDVIT
+827 YRIDGSKVCDVIT

-855 IVRGKKIVVK
+855 IVKGKKVAVR

>member
-53 PSMNGE
+53 PSMNGG

-184 TAMAQVMMYWKYPKE
+184 TAMAQVMMYWKYPNE
-199 LKADINEYET
+199 LKADINEYKT
-209 STHKLT
+209 YTHKLPV
-215 IAGETKGQKYDW
+215 AGELKGQKYDW

-240 QTEADAVA
+240 QTQADAVA
-248 KLMLHCGKAVKMDYN
+248 KLMLHCGKAVEMDYGE
-263 KESGANVTPAILA
+263 ESGAIVTPGRLA

-281 DSDLMLDLPRSSFT
+281 DSDLMLNLMRTCFT
-295 LAEWTALIDQELQAR
+295 LAEWTAIIDKELQAK
-310 RPILYSGQTTDGGH
+310 RPILYSGITTNGGH

-334 GLYHINWGWGGFQ
+334 GLYHINWGWGGYQ

-360 GGIGAGNVTDGYN
+360 GGIGAGKVTDGYN
-373 RSCYMIIGIQPDN
+373 RNCNMIIGIQPDN
-386 GKVDKPLTECPFVMV
+386 GKVDEPLADVPSLIIEY
-401 LEGSYNGHSTGIELT
+401 YNSDEFTSGIELT
-416 KPTRKNAT
+416 KATRNNT
-424 DKFSI
+424 TEDF
-429 TIKDWW
+429 TIKINDCWD
-435 GNPTSNHFKGKLG
+435 NIYSTNIECLCG
-448 YGISNGKG
+448 YGISDGKG
-456 GYQLISKTIDRELTA
+456 GFKLISETENILMNGTRFGTILTINNRF
-471 VKEDGSGSSTGTT
+471 S
-484 FTIDYAFPP
+484 PN
-493 TGTYTIYAIYSTD
+493 GTYTIYAIYSTD
-506 NGKTWKKCGYEGMRP
+506 NGKTWKKCAYYYMQP
-521 YVVES
+521 YVVKS

-537 LTADITTDETHYN
+537 LTAEITSKETQYS
-550 GVEGTFKLSIT
+550 GVEGTFELSIT
-561 NTGDDD
+561 NNGDDE
-567 FIGLINVY
+567 FIGLINAY
-575 TSSTATR
+575 TSSTTTC

-597 STVTRN
+597 STVTREI
-603 VGITPTAV
+603 GITPTTV

-630 KNFNVEQSTA
+630 KKFNVEQSTA

-648 ETNATPNAYELEN
+648 ETNATPDAYELEN

-749 ETPEQ
+749 ENSE

-801 DSASSYVLG
+801 DSASSYVIG

-816 ILTEKAEHLSI
+816 ILTEKAERLPI

>member
-42 IKIDKKAAAKA
+42 IKIDSKAAAKA
-53 PSMNGE
+53 PSMNGGIA
-59 TTTAVSPYYVFPFG
+59 TAVSPYYVFPFG

-155 DIKWNQSEPYNNM
+155 DIKWNQSTPYNNM
-168 CPKYDGTNL
+168 CPKYDDTNL

-199 LKADINEYET
+199 LKADINKYET
-209 STHKLT
+209 YTHKLKV
-215 IAGETKGQKYDW
+215 AGETKGQKYDW
-227 DNMLPTYTNNNYT
+227 ENMLPSYYSGNYNQT
-240 QTEADAVA
+240 QADAVA
-248 KLMLHCGKAVKMDYN
+248 KLMLHCGKAVEMDYGE
-263 KESGANVTPAILA
+263 ESGAIVTPGHLA

-281 DSDLMLDLPRSSFT
+281 DSDLMLDLSRTWFT
-295 LAEWTALIDQELQAR
+295 LAEWTAIIDKELQAK
-310 RPILYSGQTTDGGH
+310 RPILYSGQTTESGH
-324 QFVCDGSDGN
+324 QFICDGSDGN
-334 GLYHINWGWGGFQ
+334 GLYHINWGWGGYQ

-373 RSCYMIIGIQPDN
+373 RGCDMIIGIQPDN
-386 GKVDKPLTECPFVMV
+386 GKVDEPLADVPALRIEHFSNNNLT
-401 LEGSYNGHSTGIELT
+401 TGIELT
-416 KPTRKNAT
+416 NAT
-424 DKFSI
+424 RNNINEDFTI
-429 TIKDWW
+429 TINEWW
-435 GNPTSNHFKGKLG
+435 ANPYTSKIDCIVG
-448 YGISNGKG
+448 YGISDSKG
-456 GYQLISKTIDRELTA
+456 GYELISETENIKM
-471 VKEDGSGSSTGTT
+471 DGIKDDGYYWISGS
-484 FTIDYAFPP
+484 TITINNRFSPN
-493 TGTYTIYAIYSTD
+493 GTYTIYAIYSTD
-506 NGKTWKKCGYEGMRP
+506 NGKTWKKCAYYNMRP
-521 YVVES
+521 YVVKS

-537 LTADITTDETHYN
+537 LTADITTKETQYS
-550 GVEGTFKLSIT
+550 GVEGTFELSIT
-561 NTGDDD
+561 NNGDDE
-567 FIGLINVY
+567 FIGLINAY
-575 TSSTATR
+575 TSSTATC

-597 STVTRN
+597 STVIREI
-603 VGITPTAV
+603 GITPTTA

-630 KNFNVEQSTA
+630 KKFNVKQSTE
-640 PSFVLEKV
+640 PSYTIVSV
-648 ETNATPNAYELEN
+648 TTNATHGVYETENAYIN
-661 ARHNNYIVKAPRV
+661 TDKVKVPRV

-681 TYYIKN
+681 TFGIRN
-687 NGGTASVKC
+687 DGGTGILKYIFWVWNLENNSYKLVNTVYKKR
-696 WTIAINAETNRGPY
+696 I
-710 TERTIK
+710 
-716 FPGNGS
+716 PGNGEI
-722 VTTIS
+722 TYLPIS
-727 YSYTPKQV
+727 
-735 GSNTMYGDIRLFNT
+735 F
-749 ETPEQ
+749 TPEFAGG
-754 RINITSKI
+754 NT
-762 PNITYYLLNN
+762 
-772 GIEVGSYEMAAIYPL
+772 IYPL
-787 VYIAGKPNAISGVT
+787 IEQINSNGNNVTMTTSLPDYFIPIVGNEEYGYRFSCSRPVVYIAGKPNAISGVM

-816 ILTEKAEHLSI
+816 ILTEKAERLAI
-827 FRIDGSKVCDVIT
+827 YRIDGSKVCDVIT

-855 IVRGKKIVVK
+855 IVKGKKVAVR

>member
-53 PSMNGE
+53 SSMNGG

-184 TAMAQVMMYWKYPKE
+184 TAMAQVMMYWKYPNE

-209 STHKLT
+209 STHELT
-215 IAGETKGQKYDW
+215 VAGELKGQKYDW

-240 QTEADAVA
+240 QTQADAVA
-248 KLMLHCGKAVKMDYN
+248 KLMLHCGKAVEMDYGE
-263 KESGANVTPAILA
+263 ESGANVTPGRLA

-281 DSDLMLDLPRSSFT
+281 DSDLMLDLMRSCFT
-295 LAEWTALIDQELQAR
+295 LAEWTAIIDKELQAK
-310 RPILYSGQTTDGGH
+310 RPILYSGRTTNGGH

-334 GLYHINWGWGGFQ
+334 GLYHINWGWGGYQ

-373 RSCYMIIGIQPDN
+373 RYCDMIIGIQPDN
-386 GKVDKPLTECPFVMV
+386 GKVDEPLAEIPSLIIEYYKSNDFT
-401 LEGSYNGHSTGIELT
+401 SGIELT
-416 KPTRKNAT
+416 KATRNNT
-424 DKFSI
+424 TEDFTI
-429 TIKDWW
+429 TIKDCWD
-435 GNPTSNHFKGKLG
+435 NVYSTNTECLCG
-448 YGISNGKG
+448 YGISDGKG
-456 GYQLISKTIDRELTA
+456 GYKLISETENILMNGTRFGTILTINNRF
-471 VKEDGSGSSTGTT
+471 S
-484 FTIDYAFPP
+484 PN
-493 TGTYTIYAIYSTD
+493 GTYTIYAIYSTD
-506 NGKTWKKCGYEGMRP
+506 NGKTWKKCAYYYMQP
-521 YVVES
+521 YVVKA

-537 LTADITTDETHYN
+537 LTAEITSKETQYS
-550 GVEGTFKLSIT
+550 GVEGTFELSIT
-561 NTGDDD
+561 NNGDDE
-567 FIGLINVY
+567 FIGLINAY
-575 TSSTATR
+575 TSSTTTC

-597 STVTRN
+597 STVTREI
-603 VGITPTAV
+603 GITPTTV

-622 SGEMLLNA
+622 SGEMLVNA
-630 KNFNVEQSTA
+630 KKFNVEQSTA

-648 ETNATPNAYELEN
+648 ETNATPYAYELEN
-661 ARHNNYIVKAPRV
+661 ARYINSIVKAPRV

-687 NGGTASVKC
+687 NGGTACVKC

-727 YSYTPKQV
+727 YSYTPEQV
-735 GSNTMYGDIRLFNT
+735 GSNTMYGEIRLFKT

-816 ILTEKAEHLSI
+816 ILTEKAERLPI

>member
-53 PSMNGE
+53 PSMNGG

-184 TAMAQVMMYWKYPKE
+184 TAMAQVMMYWKYPNE

-209 STHKLT
+209 YTHKLPV
-215 IAGETKGQKYDW
+215 AGELKGQKYDW

-240 QTEADAVA
+240 QTQADAVA
-248 KLMLHCGKAVKMDYN
+248 KLMLHCGKAVEMDYGE
-263 KESGANVTPAILA
+263 ESGANVTPGRLA

-281 DSDLMLDLPRSSFT
+281 DSDLMLDLMRSCFT
-295 LAEWTALIDQELQAR
+295 LAEWTAIIDKELQAK
-310 RPILYSGQTTDGGH
+310 RPILYSGRTTNGGH

-334 GLYHINWGWGGFQ
+334 GLYHINWGWGGYQ

-373 RSCYMIIGIQPDN
+373 RGCDMIIGIQPDN
-386 GKVDKPLTECPFVMV
+386 GKVDEPLADVPALRIQHFSNNNLT
-401 LEGSYNGHSTGIELT
+401 TGIDLT
-416 KPTRKNAT
+416 KATRTNINEDFT
-424 DKFSI
+424 I
-429 TIKDWW
+429 TINEWW
-435 GNPTSNHFKGKLG
+435 ANPYTTNINCIVG
-448 YGISNGKG
+448 YGISDGKG
-456 GYQLISKTIDRELTA
+456 GYELISKTENINM
-471 VKEDGSGSSTGTT
+471 DGIKDNGRYSLCGS
-484 FTIDYAFPP
+484 TITINNRFSPN
-493 TGTYTIYAIYSTD
+493 GTYTIYGIYSTD
-506 NGKTWKKCGYEGMRP
+506 NGKIWKKCAYYNMRP
-521 YVVES
+521 YVVKS
-526 TATTLS
+526 TATTLT

-537 LTADITTDETHYN
+537 LTANITTDETHYN

-561 NTGDDD
+561 NNGDDE
-567 FIGLINVY
+567 FIGLINAY
-575 TSSTATR
+575 TSSTATC
-582 PDDAIAQPYMTIPAH
+582 PDDAIANPYMTIPAH
-597 STVTRN
+597 STVTREI
-603 VGITPTAV
+603 GITPTAV
-611 GDMYVWIEDGE
+611 GYMYVWIEDGE

-630 KNFNVEQSTA
+630 KKFNVEQTTE
-640 PSFVLEKV
+640 PSYTIVSV
-648 ETNATPNAYELEN
+648 TTNATPGVYETEKAYIN
-661 ARHNNYIVKAPRV
+661 TDKVKVPRV
-674 DDDKAEF
+674 DDEKAEF
-681 TYYIKN
+681 TFGIRN
-687 NGGTASVKC
+687 NGGTGVLKYIFWVLNLENDSYKLVNTVYKKK
-696 WTIAINAETNRGPY
+696 I
-710 TERTIK
+710 
-716 FPGNGS
+716 PGNGEI
-722 VTTIS
+722 TYLPIS
-727 YSYTPKQV
+727 
-735 GSNTMYGDIRLFNT
+735 F
-749 ETPEQ
+749 TPEFAGG
-754 RINITSKI
+754 NT
-762 PNITYYLLNN
+762 
-772 GIEVGSYEMAAIYPL
+772 IYPL
-787 VYIAGKPNAISGVT
+787 IEQIDSNGKNDAIPTSLPNYFIPIVGNENYGYKLNGSNPVVYIAGKPNAISGVT

-816 ILTEKAEHLSI
+816 ILTEKAEHLPI

>member
-53 PSMNGE
+53 PSMNGGIA
-59 TTTAVSPYYVFPFG
+59 TATSPYYVFPFG

-168 CPKYDGTNL
+168 CPKYDDTNL

-184 TAMAQVMMYWKYPKE
+184 TAMAQVMMYWKYPNE
-199 LKADINEYET
+199 LKADIQGYKT
-209 STHKLT
+209 STHELT
-215 IAGETKGQKYDW
+215 VAGELKGQKYDW
-227 DNMLPTYTNNNYT
+227 ENMLPSYYSGNYNQT
-240 QTEADAVA
+240 QADAVA
-248 KLMLHCGKAVKMDYN
+248 KLMLHCGKAVSMDYGE
-263 KESGANVTPAILA
+263 ESGAIVTPDHLA

-281 DSDLMLDLPRSSFT
+281 DSDLMLDLSRTCFT
-295 LAEWTALIDQELQAR
+295 LAEWTAIIDKELQAK
-310 RPILYSGQTTDGGH
+310 RPILYSGRTTNGGH

-334 GLYHINWGWGGFQ
+334 GLYHINWGWGGYQ

-373 RSCYMIIGIQPDN
+373 RYCDMIIGIQPDN
-386 GKVDKPLTECPFVMV
+386 GKVDEPLAEIPS
-401 LEGSYNGHSTGIELT
+401 LIIEYYNSNDFTSGIELT
-416 KPTRKNAT
+416 KATRNNT
-424 DKFSI
+424 TEDFTI
-429 TIKDWW
+429 TINDCWD
-435 GNPTSNHFKGKLG
+435 NVYSTNTECLCG
-448 YGISNGKG
+448 YGISDGKG
-456 GYQLISKTIDRELTA
+456 GYKLISETENILMNGTRFGTILTINNRF
-471 VKEDGSGSSTGTT
+471 S
-484 FTIDYAFPP
+484 PN
-493 TGTYTIYAIYSTD
+493 GTYTIYAIYSTD
-506 NGKTWKKCGYEGMRP
+506 NGKTWKKCAYYYMQP
-521 YVVES
+521 YVVKS

-537 LTADITTDETHYN
+537 LTAEITSKETQYS
-550 GVEGTFKLSIT
+550 GVEGTFELSIT
-561 NTGDDD
+561 NNGDDE
-567 FIGLINVY
+567 FIGLINAY
-575 TSSTATR
+575 TSSTATC

-597 STVTRN
+597 STVTREI
-603 VGITPTAV
+603 GITPTAV

-630 KNFNVEQSTA
+630 KKFNVEQSTA

-648 ETNATPNAYELEN
+648 ETNATPDAYELEN
-661 ARHNNYIVKAPRV
+661 ARYGNSIVKAPRV

-710 TERTIK
+710 TKRTIK

-727 YSYTPKQV
+727 YSYTPEQV
-735 GSNTMYGDIRLFNT
+735 GSNTMYGEIRLFNT
-749 ETPEQ
+749 ENEKPIEITTDLPNVPYYVLVDGKEYGYYPFKA
-754 RINITSKI
+754 IN
-762 PNITYYLLNN
+762 
-772 GIEVGSYEMAAIYPL
+772 PL
-787 VYIAGKPNAISGVT
+787 VYIAGKPNAISGVM

-816 ILTEKAEHLSI
+816 ILTEKAERLAI
-827 FRIDGSKVCDVIT
+827 YRIDGSKVCDVIT

-855 IVRGKKIVVK
+855 IVKGKKVAVR

>member
-1 MKRLYLLSLLIML
+1 MKRLYLLSILIML

-42 IKIDKKAAAKA
+42 IKIDSKAAAKA
-53 PSMNGE
+53 PSMNGGIA
-59 TTTAVSPYYVFPFG
+59 TATSPYYVFPFG

-121 MKQGNASAIK
+121 VKQGNASAIK

-155 DIKWNQSEPYNNM
+155 DIKWNQSTPYNNM
-168 CPKYDGTNL
+168 CPKYDDTNL

-184 TAMAQVMMYWKYPKE
+184 TAMAQVMMYWKYPNE
-199 LKADINEYET
+199 LKADIQGYKT
-209 STHKLT
+209 STHELT
-215 IAGETKGQKYDW
+215 VAGELKGQKYDW
-227 DNMLPTYTNNNYT
+227 ENMLPSYYSGNYNQT
-240 QTEADAVA
+240 QADAVA
-248 KLMLHCGKAVKMDYN
+248 KLMLHCGKAVEMDYGE
-263 KESGANVTPAILA
+263 ESGAIVTPGRLA

-281 DSDLMLDLPRSSFT
+281 DSDLMLDLSRTCFT
-295 LAEWTALIDQELQAR
+295 LAEWTAIIDKELQAK
-310 RPILYSGQTTDGGH
+310 RPILYSGRTTNGGH

-334 GLYHINWGWGGFQ
+334 GLYHINWGWGGYQ

-373 RSCYMIIGIQPDN
+373 RYCDMIIGIQPDN
-386 GKVDKPLTECPFVMV
+386 GKVDEPLAEIPS
-401 LEGSYNGHSTGIELT
+401 LIIEYYNSNDFTSGIELT
-416 KPTRKNAT
+416 KATRNNT
-424 DKFSI
+424 TEDFTI
-429 TIKDWW
+429 TINDCWD
-435 GNPTSNHFKGKLG
+435 NVYSTNTECLCG
-448 YGISNGKG
+448 YGISDGKG
-456 GYQLISKTIDRELTA
+456 GYKLISETENILMNGTRFGTILTINNRF
-471 VKEDGSGSSTGTT
+471 S
-484 FTIDYAFPP
+484 PN
-493 TGTYTIYAIYSTD
+493 GTYTIYAIYSTD
-506 NGKTWKKCGYEGMRP
+506 NGKTWKKCAYYYMQP
-521 YVVES
+521 YVVKS

-537 LTADITTDETHYN
+537 LTADITTKETQYS
-550 GVEGTFKLSIT
+550 GVEGTFELSIT
-561 NTGDDD
+561 NNGDDD
-567 FIGLINVY
+567 FIGLINAY
-575 TSSTATR
+575 TSSTATC
-582 PDDAIAQPYMTIPAH
+582 PDDAITQPYMTIPAH
-597 STVTRN
+597 STVIREI
-603 VGITPTAV
+603 GITPTTA

-630 KNFNVEQSTA
+630 KKFNIEQSTA

-648 ETNATPNAYELEN
+648 ETNATPYAYELEN
-661 ARHNNYIVKAPRV
+661 ARYINSIVKAPRV

-727 YSYTPKQV
+727 YSYTPEQV
-735 GSNTMYGDIRLFNT
+735 GSNTMYGEIRLFNT
-749 ETPEQ
+749 ENEKQIEITTDLPMVPYYVLVDGKENGYYPFEA
-754 RINITSKI
+754 IN
-762 PNITYYLLNN
+762 
-772 GIEVGSYEMAAIYPL
+772 PL
-787 VYIAGKPNAISGVT
+787 VYITGKPNTISGVM

-816 ILTEKAEHLSI
+816 ILTEKAERLAI
-827 FRIDGSKVCDVIT
+827 YRIDGSKVCDVIT

-855 IVRGKKIVVK
+855 IVKGKKVAVR

>member
-53 PSMNGE
+53 PSMNGG
-59 TTTAVSPYYVFPFG
+59 TTTAMSPYYVFPFG

-142 NTRATTAVSPLLG
+142 NTHATTAVSPLLG

-184 TAMAQVMMYWKYPKE
+184 TAMAQVMMYWKYPNE
-199 LKADINEYET
+199 LKADIQGYKT
-209 STHKLT
+209 STHELT
-215 IAGETKGQKYDW
+215 IAGELKGQKYDW

-240 QTEADAVA
+240 QTQADAVA
-248 KLMLHCGKAVKMDYN
+248 KLMLHCGKAVEMDYGE
-263 KESGANVTPAILA
+263 ESGANVTPGRLA

-281 DSDLMLDLPRSSFT
+281 DSDLMLNLMRSCFT
-295 LAEWTALIDQELQAR
+295 LAEWTAIIDKELQAK
-310 RPILYSGQTTDGGH
+310 RPILYSGRTTNGGH

-334 GLYHINWGWGGFQ
+334 GLYHINWGWGGYQ

-373 RSCYMIIGIQPDN
+373 RGCDMIIGIQPDN
-386 GKVDKPLTECPFVMV
+386 GKVDEPLAEIPFITVF
-401 LEGSYNGHSTGIELT
+401 ESDYNGHATSIELT
-416 KPTRKNAT
+416 KSTRQSAT
-424 DKFSI
+424 EKFSI
-429 TIKDWW
+429 KIKEWMTNLTYNDF
-435 GNPTSNHFKGKLG
+435 NGKFG
-448 YGISNGKG
+448 YGISDGNG
-456 GYQLISKTIDRELTA
+456 GYQLISKAEDISIEA
-471 VKEDGSGSSTGTT
+471 VDENGGGTSIGTT
-484 FTIDYAFPP
+484 YTIDYAFAPNK
-493 TGTYTIYAIYSTD
+493 TYTIYGIYSTD
-506 NGKTWKKCGYEGMRP
+506 NGKTWKKCAYYYMQP
-521 YVVES
+521 YVVKS

-537 LTADITTDETHYN
+537 LTADVTTDETHYN

-561 NTGDDD
+561 NTGDDE
-567 FIGLINVY
+567 FIGLINAY
-575 TSSTATR
+575 ASSTATC

-597 STVTRN
+597 STVTREI
-603 VGITPTAV
+603 GITPTTV

-630 KNFNVEQSTA
+630 KKFNIEQSTA

-661 ARHNNYIVKAPRV
+661 ARYDNYIVKAPRV

-696 WTIAINAETNRGPY
+696 WTIAINAETNSGPGK
-710 TERTIK
+710 ERTIK

-727 YSYTPKQV
+727 YSYTPEQV
-735 GSNTMYGDIRLFNT
+735 GSNTMLGDILLFNT
-749 ETPEQ
+749 ETNEQ
-754 RINITSKI
+754 ININNTLPKI
-762 PNITYYLLNN
+762 PYDVLVNGEVIRHYNI
-772 GIEVGSYEMAAIYPL
+772 EAINPL

-810 GTSEIT
+810 GTSEIK
-816 ILTEKAEHLSI
+816 ILTEKAERLPI

-850 APGLY
+850 APGQY

>member
-53 PSMNGE
+53 PSMNGG

-73 ENKGFAIVSGDDD
+73 ENKGFAIISGDDD

-184 TAMAQVMMYWKYPKE
+184 TAMAQVMMYWKYPNE
-199 LKADINEYET
+199 LKADIQGYKT
-209 STHKLT
+209 STHELT
-215 IAGETKGQKYDW
+215 VAGELKGQKYDW

-240 QTEADAVA
+240 QTQADAVA
-248 KLMLHCGKAVKMDYN
+248 KLMLHCGKAVEMDYGE
-263 KESGANVTPAILA
+263 ESGAIVTPGRLA

-281 DSDLMLDLPRSSFT
+281 DSDLMLDLMRTCFT
-295 LAEWTALIDQELQAR
+295 LAEWTAIIDKELQAK
-310 RPILYSGQTTDGGH
+310 RPILYSGRTTNGGH

-334 GLYHINWGWGGFQ
+334 GLYHINWGWGGYQ

-373 RSCYMIIGIQPDN
+373 RGCDMIIGIQPDN
-386 GKVDKPLTECPFVMV
+386 GKVDEPLADVPSLIIEY
-401 LEGSYNGHSTGIELT
+401 YNSDEFTSGIELT
-416 KPTRKNAT
+416 KATRNNT
-424 DKFSI
+424 TEDF
-429 TIKDWW
+429 TIKINDCWD
-435 GNPTSNHFKGKLG
+435 NIYSTNIECLCG
-448 YGISNGKG
+448 YGISDGKG
-456 GYQLISKTIDRELTA
+456 GFKLISETENILMNGTLF
-471 VKEDGSGSSTGTT
+471 GTT
-484 FTIDYAFPP
+484 LTINNRFSPN
-493 TGTYTIYAIYSTD
+493 GTYTIYAIYSTD
-506 NGKTWKKCGYEGMRP
+506 NGKTWKKCAYYYMQP
-521 YVVES
+521 YVVKS

-537 LTADITTDETHYN
+537 LTAEITSKETQYS
-550 GVEGTFKLSIT
+550 GVEGTFELSIT
-561 NTGDDD
+561 NNGDDE
-567 FIGLINVY
+567 FIGLINAY
-575 TSSTATR
+575 TSSTATC
-582 PDDAIAQPYMTIPAH
+582 PADAIANPYMTIPAH
-597 STVTRN
+597 STVTREI
-603 VGITPTAV
+603 GITPTTV

-622 SGEMLLNA
+622 SGKMLQNA
-630 KNFNVEQSTA
+630 KKFNVEQSTA

-648 ETNATPNAYELEN
+648 ETNATPDAYELEN

-727 YSYTPKQV
+727 YSYTPEQV
-735 GSNTMYGDIRLFNT
+735 GSNTMYGEIRLFNT

-816 ILTEKAEHLSI
+816 ILSEKAERLSI

>member
-53 PSMNGE
+53 PSMNGG

-184 TAMAQVMMYWKYPKE
+184 TAMAQVMMYWKYPNE
-199 LKADINEYET
+199 LKADINEYKT
-209 STHKLT
+209 STHKLPV
-215 IAGETKGQKYDW
+215 AGELKGQKYDW

-240 QTEADAVA
+240 QTQADAVA
-248 KLMLHCGKAVKMDYN
+248 KLMLHCGKAVEMDYGE
-263 KESGANVTPAILA
+263 ESGAIVTPGRLA

-281 DSDLMLDLPRSSFT
+281 DSDLMLDLMRSCFT
-295 LAEWTALIDQELQAR
+295 LAEWTAIIDKELQAK
-310 RPILYSGQTTDGGH
+310 RPILYSGRTTNGGH

-334 GLYHINWGWGGFQ
+334 GLYHINWGWGGYQ

-373 RSCYMIIGIQPDN
+373 RNCDMIIGIQPDN
-386 GKVDKPLTECPFVMV
+386 GKVDEPLVDVPSLIIEYYN
-401 LEGSYNGHSTGIELT
+401 SYEFTSGIELT
-416 KPTRKNAT
+416 KATRNNTKE
-424 DKFSI
+424 DF
-429 TIKDWW
+429 TIKINDCW
-435 GNPTSNHFKGKLG
+435 NNVYSTNIECLCG
-448 YGISNGKG
+448 YGISDGKG
-456 GYQLISKTIDRELTA
+456 GFKLISETENIRMNGTRF
-471 VKEDGSGSSTGTT
+471 GTT
-484 FTIDYAFPP
+484 LTINNSFSPN
-493 TGTYTIYAIYSTD
+493 GTYTIYAIYSTD
-506 NGKTWKKCGYEGMRP
+506 NGKTWKKCAYYYMQP
-521 YVVES
+521 YVVKA

-537 LTADITTDETHYN
+537 LTAEITSKETQYS
-550 GVEGTFKLSIT
+550 GVEGTFELSIT
-561 NTGDDD
+561 NNGDDE
-567 FIGLINVY
+567 FIGLINAY
-575 TSSTATR
+575 TSSTATC

-597 STVTRN
+597 STVTREI
-603 VGITPTAV
+603 GITPTTV

-630 KNFNVEQSTA
+630 KKFNVEQTTE
-640 PSFVLEKV
+640 PSYTIVSV
-648 ETNATPNAYELEN
+648 TTNATPGVYETEKAYIN
-661 ARHNNYIVKAPRV
+661 TDIVKVPRV

-681 TYYIKN
+681 TFGIRN
-687 NGGTASVKC
+687 DGGTGVLKYIFWVRNLENDSYKLVNTVYKKK
-696 WTIAINAETNRGPY
+696 I
-710 TERTIK
+710 
-716 FPGNGS
+716 PGNGEITYLPIS
-722 VTTIS
+722 FTPEFAGGNTIS
-727 YSYTPKQV
+727 PLIEQIDSNGKNDAIPTSLPNYFIPIVGNENYGYKFN
-735 GSNTMYGDIRLFNT
+735 GSN
-749 ETPEQ
+749 P
-754 RINITSKI
+754 
-762 PNITYYLLNN
+762 
-772 GIEVGSYEMAAIYPL
+772 V

>member
-53 PSMNGE
+53 PSMNGG

-184 TAMAQVMMYWKYPKE
+184 TAMAQVMMYWKYPNE

-209 STHKLT
+209 YTHKLPV
-215 IAGETKGQKYDW
+215 AGELKGQKYDW

-240 QTEADAVA
+240 QTQADAVA
-248 KLMLHCGKAVKMDYN
+248 KLMLHCGKAVEMDYGE
-263 KESGANVTPAILA
+263 ESGANVTPGRLA

-281 DSDLMLDLPRSSFT
+281 DSDMMLDLSRTCFT
-295 LAEWTALIDQELQAR
+295 LAEWTAIIDKELQAK
-310 RPILYSGQTTDGGH
+310 RPILYSGRTTNGGH

-334 GLYHINWGWGGFQ
+334 GLYHINWGWGGYQ

-373 RSCYMIIGIQPDN
+373 RNCDMIIGIQPDN
-386 GKVDKPLTECPFVMV
+386 GKVDEPLADVPSLIIEY
-401 LEGSYNGHSTGIELT
+401 YNSDEFTSGIELT
-416 KPTRKNAT
+416 KATRNNT
-424 DKFSI
+424 TEDF
-429 TIKDWW
+429 TIKINDCWD
-435 GNPTSNHFKGKLG
+435 NIYSTNIECLCG
-448 YGISNGKG
+448 YGISDGKG
-456 GYQLISKTIDRELTA
+456 GFKLISETENILMNGTLF
-471 VKEDGSGSSTGTT
+471 GTT
-484 FTIDYAFPP
+484 LTINNRFSPN
-493 TGTYTIYAIYSTD
+493 GTYTIYAIYSTD
-506 NGKTWKKCGYEGMRP
+506 NGKTWKKCAYYYMQP
-521 YVVES
+521 YVVKS

-537 LTADITTDETHYN
+537 LTAEITSKETQYS
-550 GVEGTFKLSIT
+550 GVEGTFELSIT
-561 NTGDDD
+561 NNGDDE
-567 FIGLINVY
+567 FIGLINTY
-575 TSSTATR
+575 TSSTATC
-582 PDDAIAQPYMTIPAH
+582 PDDAIANPYMTIPAH
-597 STVTRN
+597 STVTREI
-603 VGITPTAV
+603 GITPTAV

-630 KNFNVEQSTA
+630 KKFNVEQSTE
-640 PSFVLEKV
+640 PSYTIVSV
-648 ETNATPNAYELEN
+648 TTNATPGVYETEKAYIN
-661 ARHNNYIVKAPRV
+661 TNKVKVPRV
-674 DDDKAEF
+674 DDEKAEF
-681 TYYIKN
+681 TFGIRN
-687 NGGTASVKC
+687 NGGTGVLKYVIWAWNIETGSMKAS
-696 WTIAINAETNRGPY
+696 RYY
-710 TERTIK
+710 TK
-716 FPGNGS
+716 KMQGNG
-722 VTTIS
+722 
-727 YSYTPKQV
+727 
-735 GSNTMYGDIRLFNT
+735 
-749 ETPEQ
+749 
-754 RINITSKI
+754 
-762 PNITYYLLNN
+762 NITYLSESFTPEFTGTNLFCPWIQIVDSNN
-772 GIEVGSYEMAAIYPL
+772 QYTNIPTSLPEYFIPCIEIEESGYNWKGERPL

-801 DSASSYVLG
+801 DSASSYVIG

-816 ILTEKAEHLSI
+816 ILTEKAERLSI

>member
-53 PSMNGE
+53 PSMNGG

-209 STHKLT
+209 STHKLQV
-215 IAGETKGQKYDW
+215 AGELKGQKYDW

-240 QTEADAVA
+240 QTQADAVA
-248 KLMLHCGKAVKMDYN
+248 KLMLHCGKAVEMDYGE
-263 KESGANVTPAILA
+263 ESGANVTPGRLA

-281 DSDLMLDLPRSSFT
+281 DSDLMLDLMRSCFT
-295 LAEWTALIDQELQAR
+295 LAEWTAIIDKELQAK
-310 RPILYSGQTTDGGH
+310 RPILYSGRTTNGGH

-334 GLYHINWGWGGFQ
+334 GLYHINWGWGGYQ

-373 RSCYMIIGIQPDN
+373 RGCDMIIGIQPDN
-386 GKVDKPLTECPFVMV
+386 GKVDEPLVEIPFITVF
-401 LEGSYNGHSTGIELT
+401 ESDYNGHATSIELT
-416 KPTRKNAT
+416 KPTRQSAT
-424 DKFSI
+424 EKFSI
-429 TIKDWW
+429 KIKEWMTNLTYN
-435 GNPTSNHFKGKLG
+435 GFNGKFG
-448 YGISNGKG
+448 YGISDGNG
-456 GYQLISKTIDRELTA
+456 GYQLISKAGNITIEGVDENGGGT
-471 VKEDGSGSSTGTT
+471 SIGTT
-484 FTIDYAFPP
+484 YTIDYAFAPNK
-493 TGTYTIYAIYSTD
+493 TYTIYGIYSTD
-506 NGKTWKKCGYEGMRP
+506 NGKTWKKCAYYYMQP
-521 YVVES
+521 YVVKA

-537 LTADITTDETHYN
+537 LTAEITSKETQYS
-550 GVEGTFKLSIT
+550 GVEGTFELSIT
-561 NTGDDD
+561 NNGDDE
-567 FIGLINVY
+567 FIGLINAY
-575 TSSTATR
+575 TSSTTTCS
-582 PDDAIAQPYMTIPAH
+582 DDAIAQPYMTIPAH
-597 STVTRN
+597 STVTREI
-603 VGITPTAV
+603 GITPTAV

-630 KNFNVEQSTA
+630 KKFNVEQSTE
-640 PSFVLEKV
+640 PSYTIVSV
-648 ETNATPNAYELEN
+648 TTNATPGVYETEKAYIN
-661 ARHNNYIVKAPRV
+661 TNKVKVPRV
-674 DDDKAEF
+674 DDEKAEF
-681 TYYIKN
+681 TFGIRN
-687 NGGTASVKC
+687 NGGTGVLKYVIWAWNIETGSMKAS
-696 WTIAINAETNRGPY
+696 RYY
-710 TERTIK
+710 TK
-716 FPGNGS
+716 KMQGNG
-722 VTTIS
+722 
-727 YSYTPKQV
+727 
-735 GSNTMYGDIRLFNT
+735 
-749 ETPEQ
+749 
-754 RINITSKI
+754 
-762 PNITYYLLNN
+762 NITYLSESFTPEFTGTNLFCPWIQIVDSNN
-772 GIEVGSYEMAAIYPL
+772 QYTNIPTSLPEYFIPCIEIEESGYNWKGERPL
-787 VYIAGKPNAISGVT
+787 VYIAGKPNAISGVVM

-816 ILTEKAEHLSI
+816 ILTEKAERLSI

-855 IVRGKKIVVK
+855 IVKGKKVAVR

>member
-53 PSMNGE
+53 PSMNGG

-121 MKQGNASAIK
+121 VKQGNASAIK

-142 NTRATTAVSPLLG
+142 NTRTTTAVSPLLG
-155 DIKWNQSEPYNNM
+155 DIKWNQSTPYNNM
-168 CPKYDGTNL
+168 CPKYDDTNL

-199 LKADINEYET
+199 LKADIQGYKT
-209 STHKLT
+209 STHELT
-215 IAGETKGQKYDW
+215 VAGELKGQKYDW
-227 DNMLPTYTNNNYT
+227 ENMLPSYYSGNYNQT
-240 QTEADAVA
+240 QADAVA
-248 KLMLHCGKAVKMDYN
+248 KLMLHCGKAVEMDYGE
-263 KESGANVTPAILA
+263 ESGAIVTSDHLA

-281 DSDLMLDLPRSSFT
+281 DSDLMLDLSRTCST
-295 LAEWTALIDQELQAR
+295 LAEWTAIIDKELQAK
-310 RPILYSGQTTDGGH
+310 RPILYSGLTTEGGH

-334 GLYHINWGWGGFQ
+334 GLYHINWGWGGYQ

-373 RSCYMIIGIQPDN
+373 RYCDMIIGIQPDN
-386 GKVDKPLTECPFVMV
+386 GKVDEPLAEIPS
-401 LEGSYNGHSTGIELT
+401 LIIEYYNSNDFTSGIELT
-416 KPTRKNAT
+416 KATRNNT
-424 DKFSI
+424 TEDFTI
-429 TIKDWW
+429 TINDCWD
-435 GNPTSNHFKGKLG
+435 NVYSTNTECLCG
-448 YGISNGKG
+448 YGISDGKG
-456 GYQLISKTIDRELTA
+456 GYKLISETENILMNGTRFGTILTINNRF
-471 VKEDGSGSSTGTT
+471 S
-484 FTIDYAFPP
+484 PN
-493 TGTYTIYAIYSTD
+493 GTYTIYAIYSTD
-506 NGKTWKKCGYEGMRP
+506 NGKTWKKCAYYYMQP
-521 YVVES
+521 YVVKS

-537 LTADITTDETHYN
+537 LTAEITSKETQYS
-550 GVEGTFKLSIT
+550 GVEGTFELSIT
-561 NTGDDD
+561 NNGDDE
-567 FIGLINVY
+567 FIGLINAY
-575 TSSTATR
+575 TSSTATC

-597 STVTRN
+597 STVIREI
-603 VGITPTAV
+603 GITPTTA

-630 KNFNVEQSTA
+630 KKFNVEQSTE
-640 PSFVLEKV
+640 PSYTIVSV
-648 ETNATPNAYELEN
+648 TTNATPGVYETENAYIN
-661 ARHNNYIVKAPRV
+661 TDKVKVPRV
-674 DDDKAEF
+674 DDDKAKF
-681 TYYIKN
+681 TFGIRN
-687 NGGTASVKC
+687 DGGTGMLKYVIWAWNIETGTMKAS
-696 WTIAINAETNRGPY
+696 RYY
-710 TERTIK
+710 TQK
-716 FPGNGS
+716 MPGNG
-722 VTTIS
+722 
-727 YSYTPKQV
+727 
-735 GSNTMYGDIRLFNT
+735 
-749 ETPEQ
+749 
-754 RINITSKI
+754 
-762 PNITYYLLNN
+762 NITYLSESFTPEFTGTNFFCPWIQIVNSNDQYTNIPTSLSKYVIPFIENENN
-772 GIEVGSYEMAAIYPL
+772 GREWYGDRPL
-787 VYIAGKPNAISGVT
+787 VYVAGKPNAISGVM

-816 ILTEKAEHLSI
+816 ILTEKAERLAI
-827 FRIDGSKVCDVIT
+827 YRIDGSKVCDVIT

-855 IVRGKKIVVK
+855 IVKGKKIAVR

>member
-53 PSMNGE
+53 PSMNGG
-59 TTTAVSPYYVFPFG
+59 TTTALSPYYVFPFG

-121 MKQGNASAIK
+121 VKQGNASAIK

-142 NTRATTAVSPLLG
+142 STRATTAVSPLLG

-184 TAMAQVMMYWKYPKE
+184 TAMAQVMMYWKYPNE
-199 LKADINEYET
+199 LKADIQGYKT
-209 STHKLT
+209 STHELT
-215 IAGETKGQKYDW
+215 VAGELKGQKYDW

-240 QTEADAVA
+240 QTQADAVA
-248 KLMLHCGKAVKMDYN
+248 KLMLHCGKAVEMDYGE
-263 KESGANVTPAILA
+263 ESGAIVTPGRLA

-281 DSDLMLDLPRSSFT
+281 DSDLMLDLMRSCFT
-295 LAEWTALIDQELQAR
+295 LAEWTAIIDKELQAK
-310 RPILYSGQTTDGGH
+310 RPILYSGRTTNGGH

-334 GLYHINWGWGGFQ
+334 GLYHINWGWGGYQ

-373 RSCYMIIGIQPDN
+373 RNCNMIIGIQPDN
-386 GKVDKPLTECPFVMV
+386 GKVDEPLADVPSLIIEY
-401 LEGSYNGHSTGIELT
+401 YNSDEFTSGIELT
-416 KPTRKNAT
+416 KATRNNT
-424 DKFSI
+424 TEDF
-429 TIKDWW
+429 TIKINDCWD
-435 GNPTSNHFKGKLG
+435 NIYSTNIECLCG
-448 YGISNGKG
+448 YGISDGKG
-456 GYQLISKTIDRELTA
+456 GFKLISETENILMNGTRFGTILTINNRF
-471 VKEDGSGSSTGTT
+471 S
-484 FTIDYAFPP
+484 PN
-493 TGTYTIYAIYSTD
+493 GTYTIYAIYSTD
-506 NGKTWKKCGYEGMRP
+506 NGKTWKKCAYYYMQP
-521 YVVES
+521 YVVKA

-550 GVEGTFKLSIT
+550 GAEGTFKLSIT

-611 GDMYVWIEDGE
+611 GDMFVWIEDGE

-630 KNFNVEQSTA
+630 KKFNVEQSTA

-648 ETNATPNAYELEN
+648 ETNATPDAYELEN
-661 ARHNNYIVKAPRV
+661 ARYNNYIVKAPRV

-696 WTIAINAETNRGPY
+696 WTIALNAETNRGPY
-710 TERTIK
+710 TERIIK
-716 FPGNGS
+716 IPGNGS
-722 VTTIS
+722 ITTIS
-727 YSYTPKQV
+727 YSYTPEHV
-735 GSNTMYGDIRLFNT
+735 GCNTMYGEIRLFNT
-749 ETPEQ
+749 ETGE
-754 RINITSKI
+754 RININNTL
-762 PNITYYLLNN
+762 PNVPYYVLEN
-772 GIEVGSYEMAAIYPL
+772 GKEIGYIEINAINPL
-787 VYIAGKPNAISGVT
+787 VYVAGKPNAISEVT
-801 DSASSYVLG
+801 NSASSYVLG

-816 ILTEKAEHLSI
+816 ILTEKAERLSI

>member
-1 MKRLYLLSLLIML
+1 MKRLYLLSMLIML

-42 IKIDKKAAAKA
+42 IKIDSKAAAKA
-53 PSMNGE
+53 PSMNGG
-59 TTTAVSPYYVFPFG
+59 TATAVSPYYVFPFG

-155 DIKWNQSEPYNNM
+155 DIKWNQSTPYNNM
-168 CPKYDGTNL
+168 CPKYDDTNL

-184 TAMAQVMMYWKYPKE
+184 TAMAQVMMYWKYPNE
-199 LKADINEYET
+199 LKADINEYTT
-209 STHKLT
+209 STHNLT
-215 IAGETKGQKYDW
+215 VAGETKGQKYDW
-227 DNMLPTYTNNNYT
+227 ENMLPSYYSGNYNQT
-240 QTEADAVA
+240 QADAVA
-248 KLMLHCGKAVKMDYN
+248 KLMLHCGKAVEMDYGE
-263 KESGANVTPAILA
+263 ESGAIVTPGHLA

-281 DSDLMLDLPRSSFT
+281 DSDLMLDLSRTCFT
-295 LAEWTALIDQELQAR
+295 LAEWTAIIDKELQAK
-310 RPILYSGQTTDGGH
+310 RPILYSGLTTEGGH

-334 GLYHINWGWGGFQ
+334 GLYHINWGWGGYQ

-373 RSCYMIIGIQPDN
+373 RYCDMIIGIQPDN
-386 GKVDKPLTECPFVMV
+386 GKVDEPLAEIPS
-401 LEGSYNGHSTGIELT
+401 LIIEYYNSNDFTSGIELT
-416 KPTRKNAT
+416 KATRNNT
-424 DKFSI
+424 TEDFTI
-429 TIKDWW
+429 TINDCWD
-435 GNPTSNHFKGKLG
+435 NVYSTNTECLCG
-448 YGISNGKG
+448 YGISDGKG
-456 GYQLISKTIDRELTA
+456 GYKLISETENILMNGTRFGTILTINNRF
-471 VKEDGSGSSTGTT
+471 S
-484 FTIDYAFPP
+484 PN
-493 TGTYTIYAIYSTD
+493 GTYTIYAIYSTD
-506 NGKTWKKCGYEGMRP
+506 NGKTWKKCAYYYMQP
-521 YVVES
+521 YVVKS

-537 LTADITTDETHYN
+537 LTAEITSKETQYS
-550 GVEGTFKLSIT
+550 GVEGTFELSIT
-561 NTGDDD
+561 NNGDDD
-567 FIGLINVY
+567 FIGLINAY
-575 TSSTATR
+575 TSSTTTC

-597 STVTRN
+597 STVIREI
-603 VGITPTAV
+603 GITPTTA

-622 SGEMLLNA
+622 SGEMLVNA
-630 KNFNVEQSTA
+630 KKFNAEQSTA

-648 ETNATPNAYELEN
+648 ETNATPYAYELEN
-661 ARHNNYIVKAPRV
+661 ARYINSIVKAPRV

-696 WTIAINAETNRGPY
+696 WVIAFNAETNSGPY

-722 VTTIS
+722 ITTIS
-727 YSYTPKQV
+727 GSFTPEQV
-735 GSNTMYGDIRLFNT
+735 GSNTMIGELRLLNT
-749 ETPEQ
+749 ENEKPIEITTDLPNVPYYVLVDGKEYGYYPFKA
-754 RINITSKI
+754 IN
-762 PNITYYLLNN
+762 
-772 GIEVGSYEMAAIYPL
+772 PL
-787 VYIAGKPNAISGVT
+787 VYIAGKPNAISGVM

-816 ILTEKAEHLSI
+816 ILTEKAERLAI
-827 FRIDGSKVCDVIT
+827 YRIDGSKVCDVIT

-855 IVRGKKIVVK
+855 IVKGKKVVVR

>member
-1 MKRLYLLSLLIML
+1 MKRLYLLSLLMML

-53 PSMNGE
+53 PSMNGG
-59 TTTAVSPYYVFPFG
+59 TATAASPYYVFPFG

-142 NTRATTAVSPLLG
+142 NTRTTTAVSPLLG

-168 CPKYDGTNL
+168 CPKYDDTNL

-184 TAMAQVMMYWKYPKE
+184 TAMAQVMMYWKYPNE
-199 LKADINEYET
+199 LKADIQGYKT
-209 STHKLT
+209 STHELT
-215 IAGETKGQKYDW
+215 VAGELKGQKYDW
-227 DNMLPTYTNNNYT
+227 ENMLPSYYSGNYNQT
-240 QTEADAVA
+240 QADAVA
-248 KLMLHCGKAVKMDYN
+248 KLMLHCGKAVEMDYGE
-263 KESGANVTPAILA
+263 ESGAIVTPGHLA

-281 DSDLMLDLPRSSFT
+281 DSDLMLDLSRTCFT
-295 LAEWTALIDQELQAR
+295 LAEWTAIIDKELQAK
-310 RPILYSGQTTDGGH
+310 RPILYSGLTTEGGH

-334 GLYHINWGWGGFQ
+334 GLYHINWGWGGYQ

-373 RSCYMIIGIQPDN
+373 RYCDMIIGIQPDN
-386 GKVDKPLTECPFVMV
+386 GKVDEPLAEIPS
-401 LEGSYNGHSTGIELT
+401 LIIEYYNSNDFTSGIELT
-416 KPTRKNAT
+416 KATRNNT
-424 DKFSI
+424 TEDFTI
-429 TIKDWW
+429 TINDCWD
-435 GNPTSNHFKGKLG
+435 NVYSTNTECLCG
-448 YGISNGKG
+448 YGISDGKG
-456 GYQLISKTIDRELTA
+456 GYKLISETENILMNGTRFGTILTINNRF
-471 VKEDGSGSSTGTT
+471 S
-484 FTIDYAFPP
+484 PN
-493 TGTYTIYAIYSTD
+493 GTYTIYAIYSTD
-506 NGKTWKKCGYEGMRP
+506 NGKTWKKCAYYYMQP
-521 YVVES
+521 YVVKS

-537 LTADITTDETHYN
+537 LTAEITSKETQYS
-550 GVEGTFKLSIT
+550 GVEGTFELSIT
-561 NTGDDD
+561 NNGDDE
-567 FIGLINVY
+567 FIGLINAY
-575 TSSTATR
+575 TSSTTTC

-597 STVTRN
+597 STVTREI
-603 VGITPTAV
+603 GITPTTV

-622 SGEMLLNA
+622 SGEMLVNA
-630 KNFNVEQSTA
+630 KKFNAEQSTA

-648 ETNATPNAYELEN
+648 ETNTTPYAYELEN
-661 ARHNNYIVKAPRV
+661 ARYINSIVKAPRV

-687 NGGTASVKC
+687 NGGTACVKC

-727 YSYTPKQV
+727 YSYTPEQV
-735 GSNTMYGDIRLFNT
+735 GSNTMYGEIRLFNT
-749 ETPEQ
+749 ENEKQ
-754 RINITSKI
+754 IEITTDL
-762 PNITYYLLNN
+762 PNVPYYVLVDGKEN
-772 GIEVGSYEMAAIYPL
+772 GYYPFEAIKPL
-787 VYIAGKPNAISGVT
+787 VYIAGKPNAISGVM

-816 ILTEKAEHLSI
+816 ILTEKAERLAI
-827 FRIDGSKVCDVIT
+827 YRIDGSKVCDVIT

-855 IVRGKKIVVK
+855 IVKGKKVAVR

>member
-1 MKRLYLLSLLIML
+1 MKRLYLFSMLIML

-42 IKIDKKAAAKA
+42 IKIDSKAAAKV
-53 PSMNGE
+53 PSMNGG
-59 TTTAVSPYYVFPFG
+59 TATAMSPYYVFPFG

-121 MKQGNASAIK
+121 VKQGNASAIK

-155 DIKWNQSEPYNNM
+155 DIKWNQSKPYNNM

-184 TAMAQVMMYWKYPKE
+184 TAMAQVMMYWKYPNE
-199 LKADINEYET
+199 LKADINEYKT
-209 STHKLT
+209 YTHKLPV
-215 IAGETKGQKYDW
+215 AGELKGQKYDW

-240 QTEADAVA
+240 QTQANAVA
-248 KLMLHCGKAVKMDYN
+248 KLMLHCGKAVEMDYGE
-263 KESGANVTPAILA
+263 ESGANVTPGHLA

-281 DSDLMLDLPRSSFT
+281 DSDLMLDLSRTCFT
-295 LAEWTALIDQELQAR
+295 LAEWTAIIDKELQAK
-310 RPILYSGQTTDGGH
+310 RPILYSGRTTNGGH

-334 GLYHINWGWGGFQ
+334 GLYHINWGWGGYQ

-373 RSCYMIIGIQPDN
+373 RGCDMIIGIQPDN
-386 GKVDKPLTECPFVMV
+386 GKVDEPLADVPSLIIEY
-401 LEGSYNGHSTGIELT
+401 YNSDEFTSGIELT
-416 KPTRKNAT
+416 KATRNNT
-424 DKFSI
+424 TEDF
-429 TIKDWW
+429 TIKINDCWD
-435 GNPTSNHFKGKLG
+435 NIYSTNIECLCG
-448 YGISNGKG
+448 YGISDGKG
-456 GYQLISKTIDRELTA
+456 GFKLISETENILMNGTRFGTILTINNRF
-471 VKEDGSGSSTGTT
+471 S
-484 FTIDYAFPP
+484 PN
-493 TGTYTIYAIYSTD
+493 GTYTIYAIYSTD
-506 NGKTWKKCGYEGMRP
+506 NGKTWKKCAYYYMQP
-521 YVVES
+521 YVVKS

-537 LTADITTDETHYN
+537 LTAEITSKETQYS
-550 GVEGTFKLSIT
+550 GVEGTFELSIT
-561 NTGDDD
+561 NNGDDE
-567 FIGLINVY
+567 FIGLINAY
-575 TSSTATR
+575 TSSTATC

-597 STVTRN
+597 STVTREI
-603 VGITPTAV
+603 GITPTTA

-630 KNFNVEQSTA
+630 KKFNAEQSTA

-648 ETNATPNAYELEN
+648 ETNTTSNAYELEN
-661 ARHNNYIVKAPRV
+661 ARYKNNIVKAPRV

-696 WTIAINAETNRGPY
+696 WVIAFNAETNSGPY
-710 TERTIK
+710 TERIIK

-727 YSYTPKQV
+727 GSFTPEQV
-735 GSNTMYGDIRLFNT
+735 GSNTMIGELRLLNT
-749 ETPEQ
+749 EDKEP
-754 RINITSKI
+754 
-762 PNITYYLLNN
+762 
-772 GIEVGSYEMAAIYPL
+772 IEVHTDLPNVPYYVLVNGEVIGYYNLKAINPL
-787 VYIAGKPNAISGVT
+787 VYVAGKPNAISGVM
-801 DSASSYVLG
+801 DSASSYVLS

-816 ILTEKAEHLSI
+816 ILTEKAERLVI
-827 FRIDGSKVCDVIT
+827 YRIDGSKVCDVIT

-855 IVRGKKIVVK
+855 IVKGKKVAVR

>member
-53 PSMNGE
+53 PSMNGG

-121 MKQGNASAIK
+121 VKQGNASAIK

-142 NTRATTAVSPLLG
+142 STRATTAVSPLLG

-209 STHKLT
+209 YTHKLQV
-215 IAGETKGQKYDW
+215 AGELKGQKYDW

-240 QTEADAVA
+240 QTQADAVA
-248 KLMLHCGKAVKMDYN
+248 KLMLHCGKAVEMDYGE
-263 KESGANVTPAILA
+263 ESGAIVTPGRLA

-281 DSDLMLDLPRSSFT
+281 DSDLMLDLMRTCFT
-295 LAEWTALIDQELQAR
+295 LAEWTAIIDKELQAK
-310 RPILYSGQTTDGGH
+310 RPILYSGITTNGGH

-334 GLYHINWGWGGFQ
+334 GLYHINWGWGGYQ

-373 RSCYMIIGIQPDN
+373 RNCNMIIGIQPDN
-386 GKVDKPLTECPFVMV
+386 GKVDEPLADVPSLIIEY
-401 LEGSYNGHSTGIELT
+401 YNSDEFTSGIELT
-416 KPTRKNAT
+416 KATRNNT
-424 DKFSI
+424 TEDF
-429 TIKDWW
+429 TIKINDCWD
-435 GNPTSNHFKGKLG
+435 NIYSTNIECLCG
-448 YGISNGKG
+448 YGISDGKG
-456 GYQLISKTIDRELTA
+456 GFKLISETENILMNGTRFGTILTINNRF
-471 VKEDGSGSSTGTT
+471 S
-484 FTIDYAFPP
+484 PN
-493 TGTYTIYAIYSTD
+493 GTYTIYAIYSTD
-506 NGKTWKKCGYEGMRP
+506 NGKTWKKCAYYYMQP
-521 YVVES
+521 YVVKA

-537 LTADITTDETHYN
+537 LTAEITSKETQYS
-550 GVEGTFKLSIT
+550 GVEGTFELSIT
-561 NTGDDD
+561 NNGDDE

-575 TSSTATR
+575 TSSTTTC

-597 STVTRN
+597 STVTREI
-603 VGITPTAV
+603 GITPTTV

-630 KNFNVEQSTA
+630 KKFNIEQSTA

-648 ETNATPNAYELEN
+648 ETNATPDAYELEN

-727 YSYTPKQV
+727 YSYTPEQV
-735 GSNTMYGDIRLFNT
+735 GSNTMYGEIRLFNT

-810 GTSEIT
+810 GTSEIK

>member
-53 PSMNGE
+53 PSMNGG

-240 QTEADAVA
+240 QIQADAVA
-248 KLMLHCGKAVKMDYN
+248 KLMLHCGKAVEMDYGE
-263 KESGANVTPAILA
+263 ESGAIVTPGRLA

-281 DSDLMLDLPRSSFT
+281 DSDLMLDLMRTCFT
-295 LAEWTALIDQELQAR
+295 LAEWTAIIDKELQAK
-310 RPILYSGQTTDGGH
+310 RPILYSGRTTNGGH

-334 GLYHINWGWGGFQ
+334 GLYHINWGWGGYQ

-373 RSCYMIIGIQPDN
+373 RGCDMIIGIQPDN
-386 GKVDKPLTECPFVMV
+386 GKVDEPLADVPSLIIEY
-401 LEGSYNGHSTGIELT
+401 YNSDEFTSGIELT
-416 KPTRKNAT
+416 KATRNNT
-424 DKFSI
+424 TEDF
-429 TIKDWW
+429 TIKINDCWD
-435 GNPTSNHFKGKLG
+435 NIYSTNIECLCG
-448 YGISNGKG
+448 YGISDGKG
-456 GYQLISKTIDRELTA
+456 GFKLISETENILMNGTRFGTILTINNRF
-471 VKEDGSGSSTGTT
+471 S
-484 FTIDYAFPP
+484 PN
-493 TGTYTIYAIYSTD
+493 GTYTIYAIYSTD
-506 NGKTWKKCGYEGMRP
+506 NGKTWKKCAYYYMQP
-521 YVVES
+521 YVVKS

-537 LTADITTDETHYN
+537 LTAEITSKETQYS
-550 GVEGTFKLSIT
+550 GVEGTFELSIT
-561 NTGDDD
+561 NNGDDE
-567 FIGLINVY
+567 FIGLINAY
-575 TSSTATR
+575 TSSTATC

-597 STVTRN
+597 STVTREI
-603 VGITPTAV
+603 GITPTAV

-622 SGEMLLNA
+622 SGEMLQNA
-630 KNFNVEQSTA
+630 KKFNVEQSTA

-648 ETNATPNAYELEN
+648 ETNATPDAYELEN

-735 GSNTMYGDIRLFNT
+735 GSNTMYGEIRLFNT

-810 GTSEIT
+810 GTSGIT
-816 ILTEKAEHLSI
+816 ILTEKAERLPI

>member
-184 TAMAQVMMYWKYPKE
+184 TAMAQVMMYWKYPNE
-199 LKADINEYET
+199 LKADIQGYKT
-209 STHKLT
+209 STHELT
-215 IAGETKGQKYDW
+215 VAGELKGQKYDW

-240 QTEADAVA
+240 QTQADAVA
-248 KLMLHCGKAVKMDYN
+248 KLMLHCGKAVEMDYGE
-263 KESGANVTPAILA
+263 ESGAIVTPGRLA

-281 DSDLMLDLPRSSFT
+281 DSDLMLNLMRTCFT
-295 LAEWTALIDQELQAR
+295 LAEWTAIIDKELQAK
-310 RPILYSGQTTDGGH
+310 RPILYSGITTNGGH

-334 GLYHINWGWGGFQ
+334 GLYHINWGWGGYQ

-373 RSCYMIIGIQPDN
+373 RGCDMIIGIQPDN
-386 GKVDKPLTECPFVMV
+386 GKVDEPLADVPSLIIEY
-401 LEGSYNGHSTGIELT
+401 YNSDEFTSGIVLT
-416 KPTRKNAT
+416 KATRNNTKEN
-424 DKFSI
+424 F
-429 TIKDWW
+429 TIKINDCWD
-435 GNPTSNHFKGKLG
+435 NIYSTNIECLCG
-448 YGISNGKG
+448 YGISDGKG
-456 GYQLISKTIDRELTA
+456 GFKLISETENILMNGTRFGTILTINNRF
-471 VKEDGSGSSTGTT
+471 S
-484 FTIDYAFPP
+484 PN
-493 TGTYTIYAIYSTD
+493 GTYTIYAIYSTD
-506 NGKTWKKCGYEGMRP
+506 NGKTWKKCAYYYMQP
-521 YVVES
+521 YVVKS

-537 LTADITTDETHYN
+537 LTAEITSKETQYS
-550 GVEGTFKLSIT
+550 GVEGTFELSIT
-561 NTGDDD
+561 NNGDDE
-567 FIGLINVY
+567 FIGLINAY
-575 TSSTATR
+575 TSSTATC

-597 STVTRN
+597 STVTREI
-603 VGITPTAV
+603 GITPTTV

-630 KNFNVEQSTA
+630 KKFNVEQSTA

-648 ETNATPNAYELEN
+648 ETNATPDAYELEN

-749 ETPEQ
+749 ENSE

-801 DSASSYVLG
+801 DSASSYVIG

-816 ILTEKAEHLSI
+816 ILTEKAERLPI

>member
-1 MKRLYLLSLLIML
+1 MKRLYLLSMLIML

-53 PSMNGE
+53 PSMNGG

-209 STHKLT
+209 YTHKLQV
-215 IAGETKGQKYDW
+215 AGESKGQKYDW

-240 QTEADAVA
+240 QTQADAVA
-248 KLMLHCGKAVKMDYN
+248 KLMLHCGKAVEMDYGE
-263 KESGANVTPAILA
+263 ESGANVTPGRLA

-281 DSDLMLDLPRSSFT
+281 DSDLMLDLMRSCFT
-295 LAEWTALIDQELQAR
+295 LAEWTAIIDKELQAK
-310 RPILYSGQTTDGGH
+310 RPILYSGRTTNGGH

-334 GLYHINWGWGGFQ
+334 GLYHINWGWGGYQ

-373 RSCYMIIGIQPDN
+373 RGCDMIIGIQPDN
-386 GKVDKPLTECPFVMV
+386 GKVDEPLADVPALRIQHFSNNNLT
-401 LEGSYNGHSTGIELT
+401 TGIDLT
-416 KPTRKNAT
+416 KATRTNINEDFT
-424 DKFSI
+424 I
-429 TIKDWW
+429 TINEWW
-435 GNPTSNHFKGKLG
+435 ANPYTTNINCIVG
-448 YGISNGKG
+448 YGISDGKG
-456 GYQLISKTIDRELTA
+456 GYELISKTENINM
-471 VKEDGSGSSTGTT
+471 DGIKDNGRYSLCGS
-484 FTIDYAFPP
+484 TITINNRFSPN
-493 TGTYTIYAIYSTD
+493 GTYTIYGIYSTD
-506 NGKTWKKCGYEGMRP
+506 NGKIWKKCAYYNMRP
-521 YVVES
+521 YVVKS
-526 TATTLS
+526 TATTLT

-537 LTADITTDETHYN
+537 LTAEITSKETQYS
-550 GVEGTFKLSIT
+550 GVEGTFELSIT
-561 NTGDDD
+561 NNGDDE
-567 FIGLINVY
+567 FIGLINAY
-575 TSSTATR
+575 TSSTATC

-597 STVTRN
+597 STVTREI
-603 VGITPTAV
+603 GITPTTV

-630 KNFNVEQSTA
+630 KKFNVEQSTE
-640 PSFVLEKV
+640 PSYTIVSV
-648 ETNATPNAYELEN
+648 TTNATPGVYETEKAYIN
-661 ARHNNYIVKAPRV
+661 TNKVKVPRV
-674 DDDKAEF
+674 DDEKAEF
-681 TYYIKN
+681 TFGIRN
-687 NGGTASVKC
+687 NGGTGVLKYVIWAWNIETGSMKAS
-696 WTIAINAETNRGPY
+696 RYY
-710 TERTIK
+710 TK
-716 FPGNGS
+716 KMQGNG
-722 VTTIS
+722 
-727 YSYTPKQV
+727 
-735 GSNTMYGDIRLFNT
+735 
-749 ETPEQ
+749 
-754 RINITSKI
+754 
-762 PNITYYLLNN
+762 NITYLSESFTPEFTGTNLFCPWIQIVDSNN
-772 GIEVGSYEMAAIYPL
+772 QYTNIPTSLPEYFIPCIEIEESGYNWKGERPL
-787 VYIAGKPNAISGVT
+787 VYIAGKPNAISGVVM

-816 ILTEKAEHLSI
+816 ILTEKAERLSI

-855 IVRGKKIVVK
+855 IVKGKKVAVR

>member
-184 TAMAQVMMYWKYPKE
+184 TAMAQVMMYWKYPNE

-209 STHKLT
+209 YTHKLPV
-215 IAGETKGQKYDW
+215 AGELKGQKYDW

-240 QTEADAVA
+240 QTQADAVA
-248 KLMLHCGKAVKMDYN
+248 KLMLHCGKAVEMDYGE
-263 KESGANVTPAILA
+263 ESGAIVTPGRLA

-281 DSDLMLDLPRSSFT
+281 DSDLMLDLMRSCFT
-295 LAEWTALIDQELQAR
+295 LAEWTAIIDKELQAK
-310 RPILYSGQTTDGGH
+310 RPILYSGRTTNGGH

-334 GLYHINWGWGGFQ
+334 GLYHINWGWGGYQ

-373 RSCYMIIGIQPDN
+373 RGCDMIIGIQPDN
-386 GKVDKPLTECPFVMV
+386 GKVDEPLADVPSLIIEY
-401 LEGSYNGHSTGIELT
+401 YNSDEFTSGIELT
-416 KPTRKNAT
+416 KATRNNT
-424 DKFSI
+424 TEDF
-429 TIKDWW
+429 TIKINDCWE
-435 GNPTSNHFKGKLG
+435 NIYSTNIECLCG
-448 YGISNGKG
+448 YGISDGKG
-456 GYQLISKTIDRELTA
+456 GFKLISETENILMNGTRFGTILTINNRF
-471 VKEDGSGSSTGTT
+471 S
-484 FTIDYAFPP
+484 PN
-493 TGTYTIYAIYSTD
+493 GTYTIYAIYSTD
-506 NGKTWKKCGYEGMRP
+506 NGKTWKKCAYYYMRP
-521 YVVES
+521 YVVKA

-537 LTADITTDETHYN
+537 LTAEITSKETQYS
-550 GVEGTFKLSIT
+550 GVEGTFELSIT
-561 NTGDDD
+561 NNGDDE
-567 FIGLINVY
+567 FIGLINAY
-575 TSSTATR
+575 TSSTATC
-582 PDDAIAQPYMTIPAH
+582 PDDAIANPYMTIPAH
-597 STVTRN
+597 STVTREI
-603 VGITPTAV
+603 GITPTAV

-630 KNFNVEQSTA
+630 KKFNVEQTTE
-640 PSFVLEKV
+640 PSYTIVSV
-648 ETNATPNAYELEN
+648 TTNATPGVYETEKAYIN
-661 ARHNNYIVKAPRV
+661 TDKVKVPRV
-674 DDDKAEF
+674 DDEKAEF
-681 TYYIKN
+681 TFGIRN
-687 NGGTASVKC
+687 NGGTGVLKYIFWVWNLENDSYKLVNTVYKKK
-696 WTIAINAETNRGPY
+696 I
-710 TERTIK
+710 
-716 FPGNGS
+716 PGNGEI
-722 VTTIS
+722 TYLPIS
-727 YSYTPKQV
+727 
-735 GSNTMYGDIRLFNT
+735 F
-749 ETPEQ
+749 TPEFAGG
-754 RINITSKI
+754 NT
-762 PNITYYLLNN
+762 
-772 GIEVGSYEMAAIYPL
+772 IYPL
-787 VYIAGKPNAISGVT
+787 IEQIDSNGKNDAIPTSLPNYFIPIVGNENYGYKFNGSNPVVYIAGKPNAISGVT
-801 DSASSYVLG
+801 DSASSYVIG

-816 ILTEKAEHLSI
+816 ILTEKAERLSI

>member
-1 MKRLYLLSLLIML
+1 MKRLYLLSMLIIL

-53 PSMNGE
+53 PSMNGG
-59 TTTAVSPYYVFPFG
+59 TTTAASPYYVFPFG

-155 DIKWNQSEPYNNM
+155 DIKWNQSTPYNNM
-168 CPKYDGTNL
+168 CPKYDDTNL

-199 LKADINEYET
+199 LKADINEYKT
-209 STHKLT
+209 STHELT
-215 IAGETKGQKYDW
+215 VAGETKGQKYDW
-227 DNMLPTYTNNNYT
+227 DNMLPSYSNVNYT
-240 QTEADAVA
+240 QTQADAVA
-248 KLMLHCGKAVKMDYN
+248 KLMLHCGKVVEMDYGE
-263 KESGANVTPAILA
+263 ESGAIVTPDHLA

-281 DSDLMLDLPRSSFT
+281 DSDLMLDLSRTCFT
-295 LAEWTALIDQELQAR
+295 LAEWTAIIDKELQAK
-310 RPILYSGQTTDGGH
+310 RPILYSGLTTEGGH

-334 GLYHINWGWGGFQ
+334 GLYHINWGWGGYQ

-373 RSCYMIIGIQPDN
+373 RYCDMIIGIQPDN
-386 GKVDKPLTECPFVMV
+386 GKVDEPLAEIPS
-401 LEGSYNGHSTGIELT
+401 LIIEYYNSNDFTSGIELT
-416 KPTRKNAT
+416 KATRNNT
-424 DKFSI
+424 TEDFTI
-429 TIKDWW
+429 TINDCWD
-435 GNPTSNHFKGKLG
+435 NVYSTNTECLCG
-448 YGISNGKG
+448 YGISDGKG
-456 GYQLISKTIDRELTA
+456 GYKLISETENILMNGTRFGTILTINNRF
-471 VKEDGSGSSTGTT
+471 S
-484 FTIDYAFPP
+484 PN
-493 TGTYTIYAIYSTD
+493 GTYTIYAIYSTD
-506 NGKTWKKCGYEGMRP
+506 NGKTWKKCAYYYMQP
-521 YVVES
+521 YVVKS

-537 LTADITTDETHYN
+537 LTAEITSKETQYS
-550 GVEGTFKLSIT
+550 GVEGTFELSIT
-561 NTGDDD
+561 NNGDDD
-567 FIGLINVY
+567 FIGLINAY
-575 TSSTATR
+575 TSSTTTC

-597 STVTRN
+597 STVIREI
-603 VGITPTAV
+603 GITPTTA

-622 SGEMLLNA
+622 SGEMLVNA
-630 KNFNVEQSTA
+630 KKFNAEQSTA

-648 ETNATPNAYELEN
+648 ETNATPYAYELEN
-661 ARHNNYIVKAPRV
+661 ARYINSIVKAPRV

-696 WTIAINAETNRGPY
+696 WVIAFNAETNSGPY

-722 VTTIS
+722 ITTIS
-727 YSYTPKQV
+727 GSFTPEQV
-735 GSNTMYGDIRLFNT
+735 GSNTMIGELRLLNT
-749 ETPEQ
+749 ENEKPIEITTDLPNVPYYVLVDGKEYGYYPFKA
-754 RINITSKI
+754 IN
-762 PNITYYLLNN
+762 
-772 GIEVGSYEMAAIYPL
+772 PL
-787 VYIAGKPNAISGVT
+787 VYIAGKPNAISGVM

-816 ILTEKAEHLSI
+816 ILTEKAERLAI
-827 FRIDGSKVCDVIT
+827 YRIDGSKVCDVIT

-855 IVRGKKIVVK
+855 IVKGKKVVVR

>member
-53 PSMNGE
+53 PSMNGG

-73 ENKGFAIVSGDDD
+73 ENKGFAIISGDDD

-184 TAMAQVMMYWKYPKE
+184 TAMAQVMMYWEYPKE
-199 LKADINEYET
+199 LKADINKYET

-240 QTEADAVA
+240 QTQADAVA
-248 KLMLHCGKAVKMDYN
+248 KLMLHCGKAVEMDYGE
-263 KESGANVTPAILA
+263 ESGANVTPGRLA

-281 DSDLMLDLPRSSFT
+281 DSDLMLDLMRSCFT
-295 LAEWTALIDQELQAR
+295 LAEWTAIIDKELQAK
-310 RPILYSGQTTDGGH
+310 RPILYSGRTTNGGH

-334 GLYHINWGWGGFQ
+334 GLYHINWGWGGYQ

-373 RSCYMIIGIQPDN
+373 RGCDMIIGIQPDN
-386 GKVDKPLTECPFVMV
+386 GKVDEPLADVPALRIQHFSNNNLT
-401 LEGSYNGHSTGIELT
+401 TGIDLT
-416 KPTRKNAT
+416 KATRTNINEDFT
-424 DKFSI
+424 I
-429 TIKDWW
+429 TINEWW
-435 GNPTSNHFKGKLG
+435 ANPYTTNINCIVG
-448 YGISNGKG
+448 YGISDGKG
-456 GYQLISKTIDRELTA
+456 GYELISKTENINM
-471 VKEDGSGSSTGTT
+471 DGIKDNGRYSLCGS
-484 FTIDYAFPP
+484 TITINNRFSPN
-493 TGTYTIYAIYSTD
+493 GTYTIYGIYSTD
-506 NGKTWKKCGYEGMRP
+506 NGKTWKKCAYYYMQP
-521 YVVES
+521 YVVKS
-526 TATTLS
+526 TATTLT

-561 NTGDDD
+561 NNGDDE
-567 FIGLINVY
+567 FIGLINAY
-575 TSSTATR
+575 TSSTTTCS
-582 PDDAIAQPYMTIPAH
+582 DDAIAQPYMTIPAH
-597 STVTRN
+597 STVTREI
-603 VGITPTAV
+603 GITPTAV

-630 KNFNVEQSTA
+630 KKFNVEQSTE
-640 PSFVLEKV
+640 PSYTIVSV
-648 ETNATPNAYELEN
+648 TTNATPGVYETEKAYIN
-661 ARHNNYIVKAPRV
+661 TDKVKVPRV
-674 DDDKAEF
+674 DDEKAEF
-681 TYYIKN
+681 TFGIRN
-687 NGGTASVKC
+687 NGGTGVLKYIFWVWNSENDSYKLVNTVYKKK
-696 WTIAINAETNRGPY
+696 I
-710 TERTIK
+710 
-716 FPGNGS
+716 PGNGEI
-722 VTTIS
+722 TYLPIS
-727 YSYTPKQV
+727 
-735 GSNTMYGDIRLFNT
+735 F
-749 ETPEQ
+749 TPEFAGG
-754 RINITSKI
+754 NT
-762 PNITYYLLNN
+762 
-772 GIEVGSYEMAAIYPL
+772 IYPL
-787 VYIAGKPNAISGVT
+787 IEQIDSNGKNDAIPTSLPNYFIPIVGNENYGYKFNGSNPVVYIAGKPNAISGVT

-816 ILTEKAEHLSI
+816 ILTEKAERLSI

-855 IVRGKKIVVK
+855 IVKGKKVAVR

>member
-1 MKRLYLLSLLIML
+1 M
-14 FVSTSALA
+14 
-22 SPRTF
+22 
-27 SQAKAIAERKAALLG
+27 
-42 IKIDKKAAAKA
+42 
-53 PSMNGE
+53 
-59 TTTAVSPYYVFPFG
+59 
-73 ENKGFAIVSGDDD
+73 
-86 MPEIVGYADH
+86 
-96 GTYDANNMPAAM
+96 
-108 AAFLNNYRATIEA
+108 
-121 MKQGNASAIK
+121 
-131 NIAEAKALRAN
+131 
-142 NTRATTAVSPLLG
+142 
-155 DIKWNQSEPYNNM
+155 
-168 CPKYDGTNL
+168 
-177 SATGCVA
+177 
-184 TAMAQVMMYWKYPKE
+184 
-199 LKADINEYET
+199 
-209 STHKLT
+209 
-215 IAGETKGQKYDW
+215 
-227 DNMLPTYTNNNYT
+227 
-240 QTEADAVA
+240 
-248 KLMLHCGKAVKMDYN
+248 
-263 KESGANVTPAILA
+263 
-276 KYFGY
+276 
-281 DSDLMLDLPRSSFT
+281 RSCFT
-295 LAEWTALIDQELQAR
+295 LAEWTAIIDKELQAK
-310 RPILYSGQTTDGGH
+310 RPILYSGRTTNGGH

-334 GLYHINWGWGGFQ
+334 GLYHINWGWGGYQ

-373 RSCYMIIGIQPDN
+373 RGCDMIIGIQPDN
-386 GKVDKPLTECPFVMV
+386 GKVDEPLAEIPFITVY
-401 LEGSYNGHSTGIELT
+401 ESDYNGHATSIELT
-416 KPTRKNAT
+416 KPTRQSAT
-424 DKFSI
+424 EKFSI
-429 TIKDWW
+429 KIKEWMTNLTYN
-435 GNPTSNHFKGKLG
+435 GFNGKFG
-448 YGISNGKG
+448 YGISDGNG
-456 GYQLISKTIDRELTA
+456 GYQLISDAESINIKGVDENGGGTSI
-471 VKEDGSGSSTGTT
+471 GTT
-484 FTIDYAFPP
+484 YTIDYAFAPNK
-493 TGTYTIYAIYSTD
+493 TYTIYGIYSTD
-506 NGKTWKKCGYEGMRP
+506 NGKTWKKCAYYYMQP
-521 YVVES
+521 YVVKA

-537 LTADITTDETHYN
+537 LTAEITSKETQYS
-550 GVEGTFKLSIT
+550 GVEGTFELSIT
-561 NTGDDD
+561 NNGDDE

-575 TSSTATR
+575 TSSTATC

-597 STVTRN
+597 STVTREI
-603 VGITPTAV
+603 GITPTTV

-630 KNFNVEQSTA
+630 KKFNVEQSTA

-648 ETNATPNAYELEN
+648 ETNATPDAYELEN

-749 ETPEQ
+749 ENSE

-801 DSASSYVLG
+801 DSASSYVIG

-816 ILTEKAEHLSI
+816 ILTEKAERLPI

>member
-1 MKRLYLLSLLIML
+1 MKRLYLLSMLIML

-53 PSMNGE
+53 PSMNGG

-121 MKQGNASAIK
+121 VKQGNASAIK
-131 NIAEAKALRAN
+131 NIAEAKALRSN

-155 DIKWNQSEPYNNM
+155 DIKWNQSTPYNNM
-168 CPKYDGTNL
+168 CPKYDDTNL

-184 TAMAQVMMYWKYPKE
+184 TAMAQVMMYWKYPNE
-199 LKADINEYET
+199 LKADIQGYKT
-209 STHKLT
+209 STHELT
-215 IAGETKGQKYDW
+215 VAGELKGQKYDW
-227 DNMLPTYTNNNYT
+227 DNMLPSYYSGNYNQT
-240 QTEADAVA
+240 QADAVA
-248 KLMLHCGKAVKMDYN
+248 KLMLHCGKAVEMDYGE
-263 KESGANVTPAILA
+263 ESGAIVTSDHLA

-281 DSDLMLDLPRSSFT
+281 DSDLMLDLSRTCFT
-295 LAEWTALIDQELQAR
+295 LAEWTAIIDKELQAK
-310 RPILYSGQTTDGGH
+310 RPILYGGRTTNGGH

-334 GLYHINWGWGGFQ
+334 GLYHINWGWGGYQ

-373 RSCYMIIGIQPDN
+373 RYCDMIIGIQPDN
-386 GKVDKPLTECPFVMV
+386 GKVDEPLAEIPS
-401 LEGSYNGHSTGIELT
+401 LIIEYYNSNDFTSGIELT
-416 KPTRKNAT
+416 KATRNNT
-424 DKFSI
+424 TEDFTI
-429 TIKDWW
+429 TINDCWD
-435 GNPTSNHFKGKLG
+435 NVYSTNTECLCG
-448 YGISNGKG
+448 YGISDGKG
-456 GYQLISKTIDRELTA
+456 GYKLISETENILMNGTRFGTILTINNRF
-471 VKEDGSGSSTGTT
+471 S
-484 FTIDYAFPP
+484 PN
-493 TGTYTIYAIYSTD
+493 GTYTIYAIYSTD
-506 NGKTWKKCGYEGMRP
+506 NGKTWKKCAYYYMQP
-521 YVVES
+521 YVVKS

-537 LTADITTDETHYN
+537 LTADITTKETQYS
-550 GVEGTFKLSIT
+550 GVEGTFELSIT
-561 NTGDDD
+561 NNGDDE
-567 FIGLINVY
+567 FIGLINAY
-575 TSSTATR
+575 TSSTTTC

-597 STVTRN
+597 STVTREI
-603 VGITPTAV
+603 GITPTTA

-630 KNFNVEQSTA
+630 KKFNVEQSTA

-648 ETNATPNAYELEN
+648 ETNATPDAYELEN
-661 ARHNNYIVKAPRV
+661 ARHNEDIVKAPRV

-696 WTIAINAETNRGPY
+696 WVIAFNAETNSGLY

-716 FPGNGS
+716 IPGNGS

-727 YSYTPKQV
+727 GSFTPEQV
-735 GSNTMYGDIRLFNT
+735 GSNTMIGELR
-749 ETPEQ
+749 
-754 RINITSKI
+754 
-762 PNITYYLLNN
+762 LLNPEN
-772 GIEVGSYEMAAIYPL
+772 KEPIEVHTDLPNVPYYVLVNGEVIGYYNLKAINPL
-787 VYIAGKPNAISGVT
+787 VYIAGKPNAISGVM

-816 ILTEKAEHLSI
+816 ILTEKAERLSI
-827 FRIDGSKVCDVIT
+827 YRIDGSKVCDVIT

-855 IVRGKKIVVK
+855 IVKGKKVAVR